1 MKKLNIILLVMC
13 LFSVSLFAQQSV
25 NMPGTDGQEKTQ
37 TVTGDLLFYD
47 AGGDVGPI
55 PTAQQVTGITFIP
68 PIGKMIQIVFD
79 TIDLQGGSKIVLW
92 NGSKSLNSEDDGFG
106 NTEYSLPSGGDA
118 TYAMN
123 MGNTVFTSSA
133 ADGSV
138 TVFFSNVNGTGSGW
152 KATVKLITPTIT
164 PQIPT
169 GDVLMSTTPAIYLI
183 GSTPVNFYDDGGAS
197 GNISQNF
204 EGRVTFAPTN
214 AGKKIKVTFSSLQ
227 LFNTSNTGYNDILKI
242 YNGKNIANDSLI
254 ATLLKNPTPLTLKSS
269 AADGALTV
277 YLKSTTGYPKPGF
290 AAVVEE
296 YTPQNMT
303 LDNVTLNQTPAEVAA
318 GDKKQPVL
326 SINIA
331 TSDNDNPL
339 SVSKLNFNTNG
350 TFANIEK
357 AYLYYLGNDT
367 TGVAHKVGEVN
378 VAADNFD
385 ITLATPQ
392 TLLEG
397 NNYFLLK
404 YDIKTDAAQGASI
417 DAGCTSVVVGGT
429 THTTTAPHPTGSLTV
444 NNTYVSAV
452 GTFSK
457 TIYGDWQFISKK
469 AMFGNHYEAEM
480 GDQVITFLP
489 GIPNSKVQI
498 DFSEFAVYISTN
510 SYPGSVKA
518 KFEIYSGVG
527 TSGTPLWKADV
538 ANQYTGQGSTVRSK
552 SADGAL
558 TIVFNANT
566 SALYYQY
573 TRKGWKATV
582 SLHQS
587 VPMTFSRVDV
597 VQKDTSFVTPGTTKA
612 EIIGLN
618 VVTSGDLTPLTLNSV
633 NVGLKGS
640 ESKVKKVSLYH
651 SDGTVFATDSL
662 VGTLQAPLSANAVIA
677 LAQPF
682 ALSAGNNYFWVT
694 YDIDSSATSGSFMDA
709 LVSEVNVGGTAHT
722 VANGDPA
729 GRREVKNVYLFRG
742 DDVVNVNGKLMF
754 YDNGGPNTNYNP
766 TASGAVTFKP
776 RAGEVIKIV
785 FNYIATKN
793 KDHFIVRN
801 GGVAGEEIADY
812 SGTTLVGD
820 NLPKPIVSTATD
832 GSLTIEFKD
841 PSSTSGKGWEIEVY
855 SIVPRP
861 LAISNITATA
871 VQGSNLLKGAQEQML
886 KIDVSVEGER
896 DTLNISSF
904 DFSAAGSNNIGA
916 DISKVRLY
924 TTGIIDA
931 FAAHN
936 EYAHND
942 TAVLRINGSTAIV
955 KEGVYKFWLVY
966 DASPSATIGN
976 TVTAKLDSV
985 KTGTRWITPSTTATA
1000 SRNIV
1005 GGFSGTYTVG
1015 DGSSDYPT
1023 IKAAIDAMKGG
1034 IDGKVVFNIVNGTY
1048 NQTVV
1053 IPHIPGASPENTIT
1067 IKSESGNPQ
1076 DVTIEYSGY
1085 ALPKFQGK
1093 DLGIFSING
1102 ADYIT
1107 IENIT
1112 VKAGKLGYPAAM
1124 MINNISNHVTVR
1136 NCRIE
1141 APRATGPQPAND
1153 ISLIRIEAKDS
1164 LYRNSDYFTLE
1175 NSTLDGGG
1183 IGVYVYG
1190 TYFIRLPKQ
1199 KGARIVGNTFVNQS
1213 RMCIYITKED
1223 GGVVENNTI
1232 AMTGMPASYEIK
1244 GIDAVM
1250 MGNTII
1256 RGNRLSVDSSV
1267 GKKAYPLYLRQ
1278 AGKEE
1283 MVPGRNKVYNNQII
1297 IDSVGGTEASYGIQC
1312 VDPLKNVDI
1321 VYNSVNIIQGN
1332 NIAHGNIHFA
1342 GNKSNLTEGVLVAN
1356 NLLQNSA
1363 PKGEVYN
1370 LNNTGYLAGI
1380 TFKNN
1385 GYYTPSDTIAGI
1397 GSTEYNFAGWNTVS
1411 GDQNSIVEQAQFVDP
1426 SSSLD
1431 LSDVGSLAA
1440 ASPIGY
1446 VTTDIDGKARNASTP
1461 TIGAYEFVLPTPE
1474 FAAGYP
1480 YITDIKAN
1488 SAKAKIKTLVNGKV
1502 FFLAKLSSEAAPS
1515 VAQVIAADSI
1525 DITKSVEKEITIGN
1539 LNSSSEYKAY
1549 FVIKTTYGSLSGVIV
1564 ISAFSTPNAPT
1575 EVSTFENV
1583 TVATGD
1589 FVDGTAKFS
1598 GFEVKPITD
1607 GQGSNNHKAAKLV
1620 RDSVSVTINNSTE
1633 GLTLT
1638 GFYFKSDTAVSLNA
1652 YKGTV
1657 NVGSRTLSA
1666 TAGKWVFIDLKAF
1679 GKITTVVLKGTGNI
1693 MIDDFSG
1700 VPQPLTSTLPADTI
1714 VNENMSILLGANING
1729 GVVPYT
1735 YSWTN
1740 AHRDTLSSTDKLN
1753 LTAQKTDV
1761 VTLTVTDAWG
1771 NTHKAKIVVTVH
1783 GTAKVAT
1790 FDDLYLPAE
1799 SYWWGDTVPNY
1810 KNTFYSGS
1818 YSFANSMIPHSQT
1831 WGLFGYS
1838 NKTSKSFDPNQFIT
1852 DQFNSVVGHGVNGS
1866 SNYAVVYPSHVM
1878 GHTMVVPTHKPQ
1890 GDSIR
1895 GCYVTNNA
1903 WVKYVSLHGTG
1914 TDSKGK
1920 QDANTPFTTGDWVK
1934 LTAKADNGKSVSFY
1948 LADYRSSNPAD
1959 HYLIESWQW
1968 LDLRSLGVVKNVT
1981 FTMDGTRHNQYGTTI
1996 PTYFCMDDFGGDRPL
2011 TTFADT
2017 VSAEVGKTKMVN
2029 LNTLLPAVDT
2039 KGASIEYAIT
2049 DEADN
2054 TLADISVV
2062 GIRLKITAHKA
2073 GKSNIV
2079 LRRTVKGE
2087 SEFIVLWL
2095 KFENTTTDTDLA
2107 DTESIIISP
2116 NPATDSFSVNRS
2128 GTLEIFTLSGKKVY
2142 SDVGYRSGETVNIT
2156 GYSQGTYVVK
2166 IDGKAMKLIVR

>member
-13 LFSVSLFAQQSV
+13 LVSVGLFAQQSV
-25 NMPGTDGQEKTQ
+25 NMPGTDGQEHTQ
-37 TVTGDLLFYD
+37 AVTSDLLFYD

-55 PTAQQVTGITFIP
+55 PTAQQVTGITFTP

-92 NGSKSLNSEDDGFG
+92 NGAKSLNSEDDGFG
-106 NTEYSLPSGGDA
+106 NIEYSLPSGGDA

-138 TVFFSNVNGTGSGW
+138 TVFFSNTNGTGSGW

-204 EGRVTFAPTN
+204 EGRVTLAPTN

-227 LFNTSNTGYNDILKI
+227 LFNTSNTGYNDILKV

-303 LDNVTLNQTPAEVAA
+303 FDNVTLKQTPAEVVA
-318 GDKKQPVL
+318 GDKEQSVL

-404 YDIKTDAAQGASI
+404 YDIKTDAAQGTSI

-457 TIYGDWQFISKK
+457 TIYGDWQFINKK
-469 AMFGNHYEAEM
+469 TTYNNNYEE
-480 GDQVITFLP
+480 GTSNQVITFLP

-498 DFSEFAVYISTN
+498 DFSEFAIYMSSN
-510 SYPGSVKA
+510 SFGTKA

-527 TSGTPLWKADV
+527 TSGTLLWKAQPS
-538 ANQYTGQGSTVRSK
+538 NKNTGPGTTVRSN

-558 TIVFNANT
+558 TIVFNPNT
-566 SALYYQY
+566 NISSY
-573 TRKGWKATV
+573 TAKGWKAIV

-597 VQKDTSFVTPGTTKA
+597 VQKDTSFVTPGTAKA

-618 VVTSGDLTPLTLNSV
+618 VVTSGELLPLTLNSV
-633 NVGLKGS
+633 NVGLKGC

-651 SDGTVFATDSL
+651 SDGTGFATDSL

-694 YDIDSSATSGSFMDA
+694 YDIDSTATSGSFMDA

-754 YDNGGPNTNYNP
+754 YDNGGPNTNYKS

-785 FNYIATKN
+785 FNYINTYN
-793 KDHFIVRN
+793 SDYFIVRN
-801 GGVAGEEIADY
+801 GGVAGETIAEY
-812 SGTTLVGD
+812 SGTILVGD
-820 NLPKPIVSTATD
+820 NLPKPIVSSAAD

-841 PSSTSGKGWEIEVY
+841 PKGTYNKGWEIEVY

-904 DFSAAGSNNIGA
+904 DFSTVGSTNIGA

-924 TTGIIDA
+924 TTGINDR
-931 FAAHN
+931 FVAHN

-985 KTGTRWITPSTTATA
+985 KTGTRWTTPSTTATA

-1034 IDGKVVFNIVNGTY
+1034 IDGKVVFNIVNGIY
-1048 NQTVV
+1048 DQTVV

-1076 DVTIEYSGY
+1076 DVTIQYDKY
-1085 ALPKFQGK
+1085 VLPKFQGK

-1112 VKAGKLGYPAAM
+1112 VKAGKLGYPAN
-1124 MINNISNHVTVR
+1124 ILVNNISNHVTVR

-1141 APRATGPQPAND
+1141 APRGTSTYKSRAD
-1153 ISLIRIEAKDS
+1153 YLIRVEANDS

-1175 NSTLDGGG
+1175 NSTLDGGNVAVC
-1183 IGVYVYG
+1183 IYG
-1190 TYFIRLPKQ
+1190 TNFVRLPKQ
-1199 KGARIVGNTFVNQS
+1199 KEARIAGNTFVNQS
-1213 RMCIYITKED
+1213 RRCIYMTKED
-1223 GGVVENNTI
+1223 GGIIENNTFTI
-1232 AMTGMPASYEIK
+1232 SGTANISEFLGV
-1244 GIDAVM
+1244 DAVM

-1256 RGNRLSVDSSV
+1256 RGNRFYADSTA
-1267 GKKAYPLYLRQ
+1267 GKTYPLHLRQ

-1283 MVPGRNKVYNNQII
+1283 MVQGRNKVYNNQII
-1297 IDSVGGTEASYGIQC
+1297 IDSVGGTYASYGIEC
-1312 VDPLKNVDI
+1312 NEPLKNVDI
-1321 VYNSVNIIQGN
+1321 VYNSINIRHTNGLS
-1332 NIAHGNIHFA
+1332 HGNIHFA
-1342 GNKSNLTEGVLVAN
+1342 GNKSHLTEGVLFAN

-1370 LNNTGYLAGI
+1370 LNNNGYLAGI

-1385 GYYTPSDTIAGI
+1385 GYYTVSDTIASI

-1431 LSDVGSLAA
+1431 LSDLGSLAA

-1525 DITKSVEKEITIGN
+1525 DINKSVEKEVTIGN

-1589 FVDGTAKFS
+1589 FVDGTAQFS

-1657 NVGSRTLSA
+1657 KVGSRTLSA

-1700 VPQPLTSTLPADTI
+1700 APQPLTFTLPADTI
-1714 VNENMSILLGANING
+1714 VNENMSIMLGADING
-1729 GVVPYT
+1729 GVVPYI

-1761 VTLTVTDAWG
+1761 VTLVVTDAWG
-1771 NTHKAKIVVTVH
+1771 NTHKAKIVVTVR

-1818 YSFANSMIPHSQT
+1818 YSFANSMIPYSQT

-1838 NKTSKSFDPNQFIT
+1838 NKTSKSFDPDQFIT

-1903 WVKYVSLHGTG
+1903 WVKYVSIHGTG

-1920 QDANTPFTTGDWVK
+1920 QDKHTPFTTGDWVK

-2107 DTESIIISP
+2107 DTESIIILP

-2156 GYSQGTYVVK
+2156 GYSQGTYIVK

>member
-13 LFSVSLFAQQSV
+13 LFSVGLFAQHSV

-37 TVTGDLLFYD
+37 AVTSDLLFYD

-68 PIGKMIQIVFD
+68 PTGKMIQIVFD

-106 NTEYSLPSGGDA
+106 NIEYSLPSGGDA

-138 TVFFSNVNGTGSGW
+138 TVFFSNANGTGSGW

-169 GDVLMSTTPAIYLI
+169 GDVLMSSTPAIYLI

-204 EGRVTFAPTN
+204 EGRVTFLPTN

-227 LFNTSNTGYNDILKI
+227 LFNTSTIGRNDILKI
-242 YNGKNIANDSLI
+242 YNGKNTANDSLI

-277 YLKSTTGYPKPGF
+277 YLKSTAGLPKPGF

-303 LDNVTLNQTPAEVAA
+303 FDNVTLKQTPAEVVA
-318 GDKKQPVL
+318 GDKEQSVL

-429 THTTTAPHPTGSLTV
+429 THTITAPHPTGSLTV

-469 AMFGNHYEAEM
+469 TTYNNNYEE
-480 GDQVITFLP
+480 GTSNQVITFLP

-498 DFSEFAVYISTN
+498 DFSEFAIYMSSN
-510 SYPGSVKA
+510 SFGTKA

-527 TSGTPLWKADV
+527 TSGTLLWKAQPS
-538 ANQYTGQGSTVRSK
+538 NKNTGPGTTVRSN

-558 TIVFNANT
+558 TIVFNPNT
-566 SALYYQY
+566 NISSY
-573 TRKGWKATV
+573 TAKGWKAIV

-597 VQKDTSFVTPGTTKA
+597 VQKDTSFVTPGTAKA

-618 VVTSGDLTPLTLNSV
+618 VVTSGELLPLTLNSV
-633 NVGLKGS
+633 NVGLKGC

-651 SDGTVFATDSL
+651 SDGTGFATDSL

-694 YDIDSSATSGSFMDA
+694 YDIDSTATSGSFMDA

-754 YDNGGPNTNYNP
+754 YDNGGPNANYNP
-766 TASGAVTFKP
+766 TSSGAVTFKP

-785 FNYIATKN
+785 FNYINTKYS
-793 KDHFIVRN
+793 DYFIVRN
-801 GGVAGEEIADY
+801 GGVAGEEIAEY
-812 SGTTLVGD
+812 SGTTLEGD
-820 NLPKPIVSTATD
+820 KLPKPIVSTATD

-841 PSSTSGKGWEIEVY
+841 PSGTYNKGWEIEVY

-904 DFSAAGSNNIGA
+904 DFSTVGSTNIGA

-924 TTGIIDA
+924 TTGINDR
-931 FAAHN
+931 FVAHN

-985 KTGTRWITPSTTATA
+985 KTGTRWTTPSTTATA

-1034 IDGKVVFNIVNGTY
+1034 IDGKVVFNIVNGIY
-1048 NQTVV
+1048 DQTVV

-1076 DVTIEYSGY
+1076 DVTIQYDKNV
-1085 ALPKFQGK
+1085 LPKFQGK

-1112 VKAGKLGYPAAM
+1112 VKAGKLGYPAN
-1124 MINNISNHVTVR
+1124 ILVNNISNHVTVR

-1141 APRATGPQPAND
+1141 APRGTSTYKSRAD
-1153 ISLIRIEAKDS
+1153 YLIRVEANDS

-1175 NSTLDGGG
+1175 NSTLDGGNVAVC
-1183 IGVYVYG
+1183 IYG
-1190 TYFIRLPKQ
+1190 TNYVRLPKQ
-1199 KGARIVGNTFVNQS
+1199 KEARIAGNTFVNQS
-1213 RMCIYITKED
+1213 RRCIYMTKED
-1223 GGVVENNTI
+1223 GGIIENNTFTI
-1232 AMTGMPASYEIK
+1232 SGTANISEFLGV
-1244 GIDAVM
+1244 DAVM

-1256 RGNRLSVDSSV
+1256 RGNRFYADSTA
-1267 GKKAYPLYLRQ
+1267 GKTYPLHLRQ

-1283 MVPGRNKVYNNQII
+1283 MVQGRNKVYNNQII
-1297 IDSVGGTEASYGIQC
+1297 IDSVGGTYASYGIEC
-1312 VDPLKNVDI
+1312 NEPLKNVDI
-1321 VYNSVNIIQGN
+1321 VYNSINIRHTNGLS
-1332 NIAHGNIHFA
+1332 HGNIHFA
-1342 GNKSNLTEGVLVAN
+1342 GNKSHLTEGVLVAN

-1370 LNNTGYLAGI
+1370 LNNNGYLAGI

-1385 GYYTPSDTIAGI
+1385 GYYTPSDTIAEI

-1589 FVDGTAKFS
+1589 FVDGTAQFS

-1700 VPQPLTSTLPADTI
+1700 APQPLTFTLPADTI
-1714 VNENMSILLGANING
+1714 VNENMSIILGANING

-1761 VTLTVTDAWG
+1761 VTLVVTDAWG

-1818 YSFANSMIPHSQT
+1818 YSFANSLIPSYQT

-1838 NKTSKSFDPNQFIT
+1838 NKTSKSFDPATFIT

-1866 SNYAVVYPSHVM
+1866 SNYAVVYPSHMM

-1895 GCYVTNNA
+1895 GCYITNNA
-1903 WVKYVSLHGTG
+1903 WVKYVSIHGTG
-1914 TDSKGK
+1914 TNSNGK

-2156 GYSQGTYVVK
+2156 GYSQGTYIVK

>member
-1 MKKLNIILLVMC
+1 
-13 LFSVSLFAQQSV
+13 
-25 NMPGTDGQEKTQ
+25 
-37 TVTGDLLFYD
+37 
-47 AGGDVGPI
+47 
-55 PTAQQVTGITFIP
+55 
-68 PIGKMIQIVFD
+68 
-79 TIDLQGGSKIVLW
+79 
-92 NGSKSLNSEDDGFG
+92 
-106 NTEYSLPSGGDA
+106 
-118 TYAMN
+118 

-138 TVFFSNVNGTGSGW
+138 TVFFSNANGTGSGW

-169 GDVLMSTTPAIYLI
+169 GDVLMSSTPAIYLI

-227 LFNTSNTGYNDILKI
+227 LFNTSTIGRNDILKI
-242 YNGKNIANDSLI
+242 YNGYNAANDSLI

-277 YLKSTTGYPKPGF
+277 YLKSTAGLPKPGF

-303 LDNVTLNQTPAEVAA
+303 FDNVTLKQTPAEVVA
-318 GDKKQPVL
+318 GDKEQSVL

-404 YDIKTDAAQGASI
+404 YDIKTDAAQGASV

-457 TIYGDWQFISKK
+457 TIYGDWQFINKK
-469 AMFGNHYEAEM
+469 TTYNNNYEE
-480 GDQVITFLP
+480 GTSNQVITFLP

-498 DFSEFAVYISTN
+498 DFSEFAIFMSSN
-510 SYPGSVKA
+510 SWGTKA

-527 TSGTPLWKADV
+527 TSGTLLWKAQPS
-538 ANQYTGQGSTVRSK
+538 NKNTGPGTTVRSN

-558 TIVFNANT
+558 TIVFNPNT
-566 SALYYQY
+566 NYSNY
-573 TRKGWKATV
+573 TAKGWKAIV

-587 VPMTFSRVDV
+587 APMTFSRVDV

-618 VVTSGDLTPLTLNSV
+618 VVTSGELLPLTLNSV
-633 NVGLKGS
+633 NVGLKGC

-651 SDGTVFATDSL
+651 SDGTGFATDSL

-694 YDIDSSATSGSFMDA
+694 YDIDSTATSGSFMDA

-754 YDNGGPNTNYNP
+754 YDNGGPNANYNP

-785 FNYIATKN
+785 FNYINTKYS
-793 KDHFIVRN
+793 DYFIVRN
-801 GGVAGEEIADY
+801 GGVAGETIAEY
-812 SGTTLVGD
+812 SGISLDGD
-820 NLPKPIVSTATD
+820 NLPKPIVSSAAD

-841 PSSTSGKGWEIEVY
+841 PSGTYNKGWEIEVY

-904 DFSAAGSNNIGA
+904 DFSTVGSTNIGA

-924 TTGIIDA
+924 TTGINDR
-931 FAAHN
+931 FVAHN

-985 KTGTRWITPSTTATA
+985 KTGTRWTTPSTTATA

-1034 IDGKVVFNIVNGTY
+1034 IDGKVVFNIVNGIY
-1048 NQTVV
+1048 DQTVV

-1076 DVTIEYSGY
+1076 DVTIQYDKY
-1085 ALPKFQGK
+1085 VLPKFQGK

-1112 VKAGKLGYPAAM
+1112 VKAGKLGYPAN
-1124 MINNISNHVTVR
+1124 ILVNNISNHVTVR

-1141 APRATGPQPAND
+1141 APRGTSTYKSRADYLVRVEAN
-1153 ISLIRIEAKDS
+1153 DS

-1175 NSTLDGGG
+1175 NSTLDGGNVAVC
-1183 IGVYVYG
+1183 IYG
-1190 TYFIRLPKQ
+1190 TNFVRLPKQ
-1199 KGARIVGNTFVNQS
+1199 KEARIAGNTFVNQS
-1213 RMCIYITKED
+1213 RRCIYMTKED
-1223 GGVVENNTI
+1223 GGIIENNTFTI
-1232 AMTGMPASYEIK
+1232 SGTANISEFLGV
-1244 GIDAVM
+1244 DAVM

-1256 RGNRLSVDSSV
+1256 RGNRFYADSTA
-1267 GKKAYPLYLRQ
+1267 GKTYPLHLRQ

-1283 MVPGRNKVYNNQII
+1283 MVQGRNKVYNNQII
-1297 IDSVGGTEASYGIQC
+1297 IDSVGGTYASYGIEC
-1312 VDPLKNVDI
+1312 NEPLKNVDI
-1321 VYNSVNIIQGN
+1321 VYNSINIRHTNGLS
-1332 NIAHGNIHFA
+1332 HGNIHFA
-1342 GNKSNLTEGVLVAN
+1342 GNKSHLTEGVLVAN

-1370 LNNTGYLAGI
+1370 LNNNGYLAGI

-1385 GYYTPSDTIAGI
+1385 GYYTPSDTIASI
-1397 GSTEYNFAGWNTVS
+1397 GSTKYNFAGWNTVS

-1525 DITKSVEKEITIGN
+1525 DINKSVEKEVTIGN

-1589 FVDGTAKFS
+1589 FVDGTAQFS

-1652 YKGTV
+1652 YKGTA

-1700 VPQPLTSTLPADTI
+1700 TPQPLTSTLPADTI

-1761 VTLTVTDAWG
+1761 VTLVVTDAWG

-1818 YSFANSMIPHSQT
+1818 YSFANSMIPLSKT

-1838 NKTSKSFDPNQFIT
+1838 NKTSTSFDPDQFIT

-1903 WVKYVSLHGTG
+1903 WVKYVSLHGAG
-1914 TDSKGK
+1914 TNSNGK

-1981 FTMDGTRHNQYGTTI
+1981 FTMDGNRHNQYGTTI

-2049 DEADN
+2049 DGADN

-2079 LRRTVKGE
+2079 LRRTIKGE

-2107 DTESIIISP
+2107 DTESIIILP

-2142 SDVGYRSGETVNIT
+2142 SNIGYRSGETVNIT
-2156 GYSQGTYVVK
+2156 GYSQGTYIVK

>member
-13 LFSVSLFAQQSV
+13 LFSVGLFAQQSV
-25 NMPGTDGQEKTQ
+25 NMPGTDGQEHTQ
-37 TVTGDLLFYD
+37 AVTSDLLFYD

-68 PIGKMIQIVFD
+68 PTGKMIQIVFD

-92 NGSKSLNSEDDGFG
+92 NGAKSLNSEDDGSG
-106 NTEYSLPSGGDA
+106 NIEYSLPSGGDA

-138 TVFFSNVNGTGSGW
+138 TVFFSNTNGTGSGW

-227 LFNTSNTGYNDILKI
+227 LFNTSTIGRNDILKI
-242 YNGKNIANDSLI
+242 YNGYNAANDSLI

-277 YLKSTTGYPKPGF
+277 YLKSTAGLPKPGF

-296 YTPQNMT
+296 YTSQNMT
-303 LDNVTLNQTPAEVAA
+303 FDNVTLKQTPAEVAA

-457 TIYGDWQFISKK
+457 TIYGDWQFINKK
-469 AMFGNHYEAEM
+469 TTYNNNYEE
-480 GDQVITFLP
+480 GTSNQVITFLP

-498 DFSEFAVYISTN
+498 DFSEFAIFMSSN
-510 SYPGSVKA
+510 SWGTKA

-527 TSGTPLWKADV
+527 TSGTLLWKAQPS
-538 ANQYTGQGSTVRSK
+538 NKNTGPGTTVRSN

-558 TIVFNANT
+558 TIVFNPNT
-566 SALYYQY
+566 NYSNY
-573 TRKGWKATV
+573 TAKGWKAIV

-587 VPMTFSRVDV
+587 APMTFSRVDV

-618 VVTSGDLTPLTLNSV
+618 VVTSGELLPLTLNSV
-633 NVGLKGS
+633 NVGLKGC

-651 SDGTVFATDSL
+651 SDGTGFATDSL

-694 YDIDSSATSGSFMDA
+694 YDIDSTATSGSFMDA

-754 YDNGGPNTNYNP
+754 YDNGGPNTNYKS

-785 FNYIATKN
+785 FNYINTDN
-793 KDHFIVRN
+793 GDHFIVRN

-812 SGTTLVGD
+812 SGTILVGD
-820 NLPKPIVSTATD
+820 NLPKPIVSSAAD

-841 PSSTSGKGWEIEVY
+841 PKGTYNKGWEIEVY

-904 DFSAAGSNNIGA
+904 DFSTVGSTNIGA

-924 TTGIIDA
+924 TTGINDR
-931 FAAHN
+931 FVAHD

-985 KTGTRWITPSTTATA
+985 KTGTRWTTPSTTATA

-1034 IDGKVVFNIVNGTY
+1034 IDGKVVFNIVNGIY
-1048 NQTVV
+1048 DQTVV

-1076 DVTIEYSGY
+1076 DVTIQYDKY
-1085 ALPKFQGK
+1085 VLPKFQGK

-1112 VKAGKLGYPAAM
+1112 VKAGKLGYPAN
-1124 MINNISNHVTVR
+1124 ILVNNISNHVTVR

-1141 APRATGPQPAND
+1141 APRGTSTYKSRADYLVRVEAN
-1153 ISLIRIEAKDS
+1153 DS

-1175 NSTLDGGG
+1175 NSTLDGGNVAVC
-1183 IGVYVYG
+1183 IYG
-1190 TYFIRLPKQ
+1190 TNFVRLPKQ
-1199 KGARIVGNTFVNQS
+1199 KEARIAGNTFVNQS
-1213 RMCIYITKED
+1213 RRCIYMTKED
-1223 GGVVENNTI
+1223 GGIIENNTFTI
-1232 AMTGMPASYEIK
+1232 SGTANISEFLGV
-1244 GIDAVM
+1244 DAVM

-1256 RGNRLSVDSSV
+1256 RGNRFYADSTA
-1267 GKKAYPLYLRQ
+1267 GKTYPLHLRQ
-1278 AGKEE
+1278 AGKDE
-1283 MVPGRNKVYNNQII
+1283 MLSGRNKVYNNQII
-1297 IDSVGGTEASYGIQC
+1297 IDSVGGTYASYGIEC
-1312 VDPLKNVDI
+1312 NEPLKNVDI
-1321 VYNSVNIIQGN
+1321 VYNSINIRHTNGLS
-1332 NIAHGNIHFA
+1332 HGNIHFA
-1342 GNKSNLTEGVLVAN
+1342 GYKSHLTEGVLVAN
-1356 NLLQNSA
+1356 NILQNSA

-1370 LNNTGYLAGI
+1370 LNNNGYLAGI

-1385 GYYTPSDTIAGI
+1385 GYYTPSDTIASI
-1397 GSTEYNFAGWNTVS
+1397 GSTKYNFAGWNTVS

-1480 YITDIKAN
+1480 YITDIKAH

-1525 DITKSVEKEITIGN
+1525 DINKSVEKEVTIGN

-1652 YKGTV
+1652 YKGTA

-1700 VPQPLTSTLPADTI
+1700 APQPLTSTLPADTI
-1714 VNENMSILLGANING
+1714 VNENMSIILGANING

-1740 AHRDTLSSTDKLN
+1740 AHRDTLSNTDKLN

-1761 VTLTVTDAWG
+1761 VTLVVTDAWG

-1818 YSFANSMIPHSQT
+1818 YSFANSMIPYSQT

-1838 NKTSKSFDPNQFIT
+1838 NKTSTSFDPDQFIT

-1914 TDSKGK
+1914 TNSNGK

-1981 FTMDGTRHNQYGTTI
+1981 FTMDGNRHNQYGTTI

-2062 GIRLKITAHKA
+2062 GIRLKITAHKV

-2156 GYSQGTYVVK
+2156 GYSQGTYIVK
-2166 IDGKAMKLIVR
+2166 IDGKALKLIVR

>member
-13 LFSVSLFAQQSV
+13 LFSVGLFAQQSV
-25 NMPGTDGQEKTQ
+25 NMPGTDGQEHTQ
-37 TVTGDLLFYD
+37 AVTSDLLFYD

-68 PIGKMIQIVFD
+68 PTGKMIQIVFD

-92 NGSKSLNSEDDGFG
+92 NGAKSLNSEDDGSG
-106 NTEYSLPSGGDA
+106 NIEYSLPSGGDA

-138 TVFFSNVNGTGSGW
+138 TVFFSNTNGTGSGW

-227 LFNTSNTGYNDILKI
+227 LFNTSTIGRNDILKI
-242 YNGKNIANDSLI
+242 YNGYNAANDSLI

-277 YLKSTTGYPKPGF
+277 YLKSTAGLPKPGF

-296 YTPQNMT
+296 YTSQNMT
-303 LDNVTLNQTPAEVAA
+303 FDNVTLKQTPAEVAA

-404 YDIKTDAAQGASI
+404 YDIKTDAAQGTSI

-457 TIYGDWQFISKK
+457 TIYGDWQFINKK
-469 AMFGNHYEAEM
+469 TTYNNNYEE
-480 GDQVITFLP
+480 GTSNQVITFLP

-498 DFSEFAVYISTN
+498 DFSEFAIFMSSN
-510 SYPGSVKA
+510 SWGTKA

-527 TSGTPLWKADV
+527 TSGTLLWKAQPS
-538 ANQYTGQGSTVRSK
+538 NKNTGPGTTVRSN

-558 TIVFNANT
+558 TIVFNPNT
-566 SALYYQY
+566 NISSY
-573 TRKGWKATV
+573 TAKGWKAIV

-597 VQKDTSFVTPGTTKA
+597 VQKDTSFVTPGTAKA

-618 VVTSGDLTPLTLNSV
+618 VVTSGELLPLTLNSV
-633 NVGLKGS
+633 NVGLKGC

-651 SDGTVFATDSL
+651 SDGTGFATDSL

-694 YDIDSSATSGSFMDA
+694 YDIDSTATSGSFMDA

-754 YDNGGPNTNYNP
+754 YDNGGPNTNYKS

-785 FNYIATKN
+785 FNYINTYN
-793 KDHFIVRN
+793 SDYFIVRN
-801 GGVAGEEIADY
+801 GGVAGETIAEY
-812 SGTTLVGD
+812 SGTILVGD
-820 NLPKPIVSTATD
+820 NLPKPIVSSAAD

-841 PSSTSGKGWEIEVY
+841 PKGTYNKGWEIEVY

-904 DFSAAGSNNIGA
+904 DFSTVGSTNIGA

-924 TTGIIDA
+924 TTGINDR
-931 FAAHN
+931 FVAHD

-985 KTGTRWITPSTTATA
+985 KTGTRWTTPSTTATA

-1034 IDGKVVFNIVNGTY
+1034 IDGKVVFNIVNGIY
-1048 NQTVV
+1048 DQTVV

-1076 DVTIEYSGY
+1076 DVTIQYDKY
-1085 ALPKFQGK
+1085 VLPKFQGK

-1112 VKAGKLGYPAAM
+1112 VKAGKLGYPAN
-1124 MINNISNHVTVR
+1124 ILVNNISNHVTVR

-1141 APRATGPQPAND
+1141 APRGTSTYKSRAD
-1153 ISLIRIEAKDS
+1153 YLIRVEANDS

-1175 NSTLDGGG
+1175 NSTLDGGNVAVC
-1183 IGVYVYG
+1183 IYG
-1190 TYFIRLPKQ
+1190 TNFVRLPKQ
-1199 KGARIVGNTFVNQS
+1199 KEARIAGNTFVNQS
-1213 RMCIYITKED
+1213 RRCIYMTKED
-1223 GGVVENNTI
+1223 GGIIENNTFTI
-1232 AMTGMPASYEIK
+1232 SGTANISEFLGV
-1244 GIDAVM
+1244 DAVM

-1256 RGNRLSVDSSV
+1256 RGNRFYADSTA
-1267 GKKAYPLYLRQ
+1267 GKTYPLHLRQ

-1283 MVPGRNKVYNNQII
+1283 MVQGRNKVYNNQII
-1297 IDSVGGTEASYGIQC
+1297 IDSVGGTYASYGIEC
-1312 VDPLKNVDI
+1312 NEPLKNVDI
-1321 VYNSVNIIQGN
+1321 VYNSINIRHTNGLS
-1332 NIAHGNIHFA
+1332 HGNIHFA
-1342 GNKSNLTEGVLVAN
+1342 GYKSHLTEGVLVAN
-1356 NLLQNSA
+1356 NILQNSA

-1370 LNNTGYLAGI
+1370 LNNNGYLAGI

-1385 GYYTPSDTIAGI
+1385 GYYTPSDTIASI
-1397 GSTEYNFAGWNTVS
+1397 GSTKYNFAGWNTVS

-1480 YITDIKAN
+1480 YITDIKAH

-1525 DITKSVEKEITIGN
+1525 DINKSVEKEVTIGN

-1652 YKGTV
+1652 YKGTA

-1700 VPQPLTSTLPADTI
+1700 APQPLTSTLPADTI
-1714 VNENMSILLGANING
+1714 VNENMSIILGANING

-1740 AHRDTLSSTDKLN
+1740 AHRDTLSNTDKLN

-1761 VTLTVTDAWG
+1761 VTLVVTDAWG

-1818 YSFANSMIPHSQT
+1818 YSFANSMIPYSQT

-1838 NKTSKSFDPNQFIT
+1838 NKTSTSFDPDQFIT

-1914 TDSKGK
+1914 TNSNGK

-1981 FTMDGTRHNQYGTTI
+1981 FTMDGNRHNQYGTTI

-2062 GIRLKITAHKA
+2062 GIRLKITAHKV

-2156 GYSQGTYVVK
+2156 GYSQGTYIVK
-2166 IDGKAMKLIVR
+2166 IDGKALKLIVR

>member
-13 LFSVSLFAQQSV
+13 LVSVGLFAQQSV
-25 NMPGTDGQEKTQ
+25 NMPGTDGQEHTQ
-37 TVTGDLLFYD
+37 AVTSDLLFYD

-55 PTAQQVTGITFIP
+55 PTAQQVTGITFTP

-92 NGSKSLNSEDDGFG
+92 NGAKSLNSEDDGFG
-106 NTEYSLPSGGDA
+106 NIEYSLPSGGDA

-138 TVFFSNVNGTGSGW
+138 TVFFSNTNGTGSGW

-227 LFNTSNTGYNDILKI
+227 LFNTSNTGYNDILKV

-303 LDNVTLNQTPAEVAA
+303 FDNVTLKQTPAEVVA
-318 GDKKQPVL
+318 GDKEQSVL

-404 YDIKTDAAQGASI
+404 YDIKTDAAQGTSI

-457 TIYGDWQFISKK
+457 TIYGDWQFINKK
-469 AMFGNHYEAEM
+469 TTYNNNYEE
-480 GDQVITFLP
+480 GTSNQVITFLP

-498 DFSEFAVYISTN
+498 DFSEFAIYMSSN
-510 SYPGSVKA
+510 SFGTKA

-527 TSGTPLWKADV
+527 TSGTLLWKAQPS
-538 ANQYTGQGSTVRSK
+538 NKNTGPGTTVRSN

-558 TIVFNANT
+558 TIVFNPNT
-566 SALYYQY
+566 NISSY
-573 TRKGWKATV
+573 TAKGWKAIV

-597 VQKDTSFVTPGTTKA
+597 VQKDTSFVTPGTAKA

-618 VVTSGDLTPLTLNSV
+618 VVTSGELLPLTLNSV
-633 NVGLKGS
+633 NVGLKGC

-651 SDGTVFATDSL
+651 SDGTGFATDSL

-694 YDIDSSATSGSFMDA
+694 YDIDSTATSGSFMDA

-754 YDNGGPNTNYNP
+754 YDNGGPNTNYKS

-785 FNYIATKN
+785 FNYINTYN
-793 KDHFIVRN
+793 SDYFIVRN
-801 GGVAGEEIADY
+801 GGVAGETIAEY
-812 SGTTLVGD
+812 SGTILVGD
-820 NLPKPIVSTATD
+820 NLPKPIVSSAAD

-841 PSSTSGKGWEIEVY
+841 PKGTYNKGWEIEVY

-904 DFSAAGSNNIGA
+904 DFSTVGSTNIGA

-924 TTGIIDA
+924 TTGINDR
-931 FAAHN
+931 FVAHN

-985 KTGTRWITPSTTATA
+985 KTGTRWTTPSTTATA

-1034 IDGKVVFNIVNGTY
+1034 IDGKVVFNIVNGIY
-1048 NQTVV
+1048 DQTVV

-1076 DVTIEYSGY
+1076 DVTIQYDKY
-1085 ALPKFQGK
+1085 VLPKFQGK

-1112 VKAGKLGYPAAM
+1112 VKAGKLGYPAN
-1124 MINNISNHVTVR
+1124 ILVNNISNHVTVR

-1141 APRATGPQPAND
+1141 APRGTSTYKSRAD
-1153 ISLIRIEAKDS
+1153 YLIRVEANDS

-1175 NSTLDGGG
+1175 NSTLDGGNVAVC
-1183 IGVYVYG
+1183 IYG
-1190 TYFIRLPKQ
+1190 TNFVRLPKQ
-1199 KGARIVGNTFVNQS
+1199 KEARIAGNTFVNQS
-1213 RMCIYITKED
+1213 RRCIYMTKED
-1223 GGVVENNTI
+1223 GGIIENNTFTI
-1232 AMTGMPASYEIK
+1232 SGTANISEFLGV
-1244 GIDAVM
+1244 DAVM

-1256 RGNRLSVDSSV
+1256 RGNRFYADSTA
-1267 GKKAYPLYLRQ
+1267 GKTYPLHLRQ

-1283 MVPGRNKVYNNQII
+1283 MVQGRNKVYNNQII
-1297 IDSVGGTEASYGIQC
+1297 IDSVGGTYASYGIEC
-1312 VDPLKNVDI
+1312 NEPLKNVDI
-1321 VYNSVNIIQGN
+1321 VYNSINIRHTNGLS
-1332 NIAHGNIHFA
+1332 HGNIHFA
-1342 GNKSNLTEGVLVAN
+1342 GNKSHLTEGVLFAN

-1370 LNNTGYLAGI
+1370 LNNNGYLAGI

-1385 GYYTPSDTIAGI
+1385 GYYTVSDTIASI

-1431 LSDVGSLAA
+1431 LSDLGSLAA

-1525 DITKSVEKEITIGN
+1525 DINKSVEKEVTIGN

-1589 FVDGTAKFS
+1589 FVDGTAQFS

-1657 NVGSRTLSA
+1657 KVGSRTLSA

-1700 VPQPLTSTLPADTI
+1700 APQPLTFTLPADTI
-1714 VNENMSILLGANING
+1714 VNENMSIMLGADING
-1729 GVVPYT
+1729 GVVPYI

-1761 VTLTVTDAWG
+1761 VTLVVTDAWG
-1771 NTHKAKIVVTVH
+1771 NTHKAKIVVTVR

-1818 YSFANSMIPHSQT
+1818 YSFANSMIPYSQT

-1838 NKTSKSFDPNQFIT
+1838 NKTSKSFDPDQFIT

-1903 WVKYVSLHGTG
+1903 WVKYVSIHGTG

-1920 QDANTPFTTGDWVK
+1920 QDKHTPFTTGDWVK

-2107 DTESIIISP
+2107 DTESIIILP

-2156 GYSQGTYVVK
+2156 GYSQGTYIVK

>member
-13 LFSVSLFAQQSV
+13 LFSVRLFAQQSV

-37 TVTGDLLFYD
+37 AVTSDLLFYD

-68 PIGKMIQIVFD
+68 PTGKMIQIVFD

-92 NGSKSLNSEDDGFG
+92 NGAKSLNSEDDGFG

-138 TVFFSNVNGTGSGW
+138 TVFFSNANGTGSGW

-227 LFNTSNTGYNDILKI
+227 LFNTSTIGRNDVLKI
-242 YNGKNIANDSLI
+242 YNGYNAANDSLI

-277 YLKSTTGYPKPGF
+277 YLKSTAGLPKPGF

-303 LDNVTLNQTPAEVAA
+303 FDNVTLKQTPAEVVA
-318 GDKKQPVL
+318 GDKEQSVL

-357 AYLYYLGNDT
+357 AYLYYRGNDT

-469 AMFGNHYEAEM
+469 TTYNNNYEE
-480 GDQVITFLP
+480 GTSNQVITFLP

-498 DFSEFAVYISTN
+498 DFSEFAIYMSSN
-510 SYPGSVKA
+510 SFGTKA

-527 TSGTPLWKADV
+527 TSGTLLWKAQPS
-538 ANQYTGQGSTVRSK
+538 NKNTGPGTTVRSN
-552 SADGAL
+552 SADGAM
-558 TIVFNANT
+558 TIVFNPNT
-566 SALYYQY
+566 NYSTY
-573 TRKGWKATV
+573 TAKGWKATV

-618 VVTSGDLTPLTLNSV
+618 VVTSGELLPLTLNSV
-633 NVGLKGS
+633 NVGLKGC

-651 SDGTVFATDSL
+651 SDGTGFATDSL

-694 YDIDSSATSGSFMDA
+694 YDIDSTATSGSFMDA

-754 YDNGGPNTNYNP
+754 YDNGGPNANYNP

-785 FNYIATKN
+785 FNYINTKYS
-793 KDHFIVRN
+793 DYFIVRN
-801 GGVAGEEIADY
+801 GGVAGETIAEY
-812 SGTTLVGD
+812 SGISLDGD
-820 NLPKPIVSTATD
+820 NLPKPIVSSAAD

-841 PSSTSGKGWEIEVY
+841 PSGTYNKGWEIEVY

-904 DFSAAGSNNIGA
+904 DFSTVGSTNIGA

-924 TTGIIDA
+924 TTGINDR
-931 FAAHN
+931 FVAHN

-985 KTGTRWITPSTTATA
+985 KTGTRWTTPSTTATA

-1023 IKAAIDAMKGG
+1023 IKAAIDAMKNG
-1034 IDGKVVFNIVNGTY
+1034 IDGKVVFKIVNGIY
-1048 NQTVV
+1048 DQTVV

-1076 DVTIEYSGY
+1076 DVTIQYDKY
-1085 ALPKFQGK
+1085 VLPKFQGK

-1112 VKAGKLGYPAAM
+1112 VKAGKLGYPAN
-1124 MINNISNHVTVR
+1124 ILVNNISNHVTVR

-1141 APRATGPQPAND
+1141 APRGTSTYKSRADYLVRVEAN
-1153 ISLIRIEAKDS
+1153 DS

-1175 NSTLDGGG
+1175 NSTLDGGNVAVC
-1183 IGVYVYG
+1183 IYG
-1190 TYFIRLPKQ
+1190 TNFVRLPKQ
-1199 KGARIVGNTFVNQS
+1199 KEARIAGNTFVNQS
-1213 RMCIYITKED
+1213 RRCIYMTKED
-1223 GGVVENNTI
+1223 GGIIENNTFTI
-1232 AMTGMPASYEIK
+1232 SGTANISEFLGV
-1244 GIDAVM
+1244 DAVM

-1256 RGNRLSVDSSV
+1256 RGNRFYADSTA
-1267 GKKAYPLYLRQ
+1267 GKTYPLHLRQ
-1278 AGKEE
+1278 AGKDE

-1297 IDSVGGTEASYGIQC
+1297 IDSVGGTYASYGIEC
-1312 VDPLKNVDI
+1312 NEPLKNVDI
-1321 VYNSVNIIQGN
+1321 VYNSINIRHTNGLS
-1332 NIAHGNIHFA
+1332 HGNIHFA
-1342 GNKSNLTEGVLVAN
+1342 GNKSHLTEGVLVAN

-1385 GYYTPSDTIAGI
+1385 GYYTPSDTIAEI

-1431 LSDVGSLAA
+1431 LSDLGSLAA

-1525 DITKSVEKEITIGN
+1525 DINKSVEKEVTIGN

-1589 FVDGTAKFS
+1589 FVDGTAQFS

-1700 VPQPLTSTLPADTI
+1700 APQPLTSTLPADTI
-1714 VNENMSILLGANING
+1714 VNENMSVLLDADING

-1761 VTLTVTDAWG
+1761 VTLVVTDAWG

-1818 YSFANSMIPHSQT
+1818 YSFANSMIPYSQT

-1838 NKTSKSFDPNQFIT
+1838 NKTSTSFDMSTLIT

-1895 GCYVTNNA
+1895 GCYITNNA
-1903 WVKYVSLHGTG
+1903 WVKYVSIHGTG
-1914 TDSKGK
+1914 TNSNGK

-2079 LRRTVKGE
+2079 LRRTIKGE

>member
-13 LFSVSLFAQQSV
+13 LFSVGLFAQQSV
-25 NMPGTDGQEKTQ
+25 NMPGTDGQEHTQ
-37 TVTGDLLFYD
+37 AVTSDLLFYD

-68 PIGKMIQIVFD
+68 PTGKMIQIVFD

-92 NGSKSLNSEDDGFG
+92 NGAKSLNSEDDGSG
-106 NTEYSLPSGGDA
+106 NIEYSLPSGGDA

-138 TVFFSNVNGTGSGW
+138 TVFFSNANGTGSGW

-227 LFNTSNTGYNDILKI
+227 LFNTSTIGRNDILKI
-242 YNGKNIANDSLI
+242 YNGYNAANDSLI

-277 YLKSTTGYPKPGF
+277 YLKSTAGLPKPGF

-303 LDNVTLNQTPAEVAA
+303 FDNVTLKQTPAEVVA
-318 GDKKQPVL
+318 GDKEQSVL

-457 TIYGDWQFISKK
+457 TIYGDWQFINKK
-469 AMFGNHYEAEM
+469 TTYNNNYEEGM
-480 GDQVITFLP
+480 SNQVITFLP

-498 DFSEFAVYISTN
+498 DFSEFAIYMSSN
-510 SYPGSVKA
+510 SFGTKA

-527 TSGTPLWKADV
+527 TSGTLLWKAQPS
-538 ANQYTGQGSTVRSK
+538 NKNTGPGTTVRSN

-558 TIVFNANT
+558 TIVFNPNT
-566 SALYYQY
+566 NISSY
-573 TRKGWKATV
+573 TAKGWKAIV

-597 VQKDTSFVTPGTTKA
+597 VQKDTSFVTPGTAKA

-618 VVTSGDLTPLTLNSV
+618 VVTSGELLPLTLNSV
-633 NVGLKGS
+633 NVGLKGC

-651 SDGTVFATDSL
+651 SDGTGFANDSL

-677 LAQPF
+677 LAHPF
-682 ALSAGNNYFWVT
+682 TLSAGDNYFWVT
-694 YDIDSSATSGSFMDA
+694 YDIDSTATSGSFMDA

-754 YDNGGPNTNYNP
+754 YDNGGPNTNYKS

-785 FNYIATKN
+785 FNYINTYN
-793 KDHFIVRN
+793 SDYFIVRN
-801 GGVAGEEIADY
+801 GGQTGEEIAEY
-812 SGTTLVGD
+812 SGTILVGD
-820 NLPKPIVSTATD
+820 NLPKPIVSSAAD

-841 PSSTSGKGWEIEVY
+841 PKGTYNKGWEIEVY

-861 LAISNITATA
+861 LAISNIMATA

-924 TTGIIDA
+924 TTGINDR
-931 FAAHN
+931 FVAHN

-955 KEGVYKFWLVY
+955 KEGIYKFWLVY
-966 DASPSATIGN
+966 DASPSATVGN
-976 TVTAKLDSV
+976 AVTAKLDSV
-985 KTGTRWITPSTTATA
+985 KTGTQWITPSTTATA

-1034 IDGKVVFNIVNGTY
+1034 IDGKVVFKIVNGIY
-1048 NQTVV
+1048 DQTVV

-1076 DVTIEYSGY
+1076 DVTIQYDKY
-1085 ALPKFQGK
+1085 VLPKFQGK

-1112 VKAGKLGYPAAM
+1112 VKAGKLGYPAN
-1124 MINNISNHVTVR
+1124 ILVNNISNHVTVR

-1141 APRATGPQPAND
+1141 APRGTSTYKSRADYLVRVEAN
-1153 ISLIRIEAKDS
+1153 DS

-1175 NSTLDGGG
+1175 NSTLDGGNVAVC
-1183 IGVYVYG
+1183 IYG
-1190 TYFIRLPKQ
+1190 TNFVRLPKQ
-1199 KGARIVGNTFVNQS
+1199 KEARIAGNTFVNQS
-1213 RMCIYITKED
+1213 RRCIYMTKED
-1223 GGVVENNTI
+1223 GGIIENNTFTI
-1232 AMTGMPASYEIK
+1232 SGTANISEFLGV
-1244 GIDAVM
+1244 DAVM

-1256 RGNRLSVDSSV
+1256 RGNRFYADSTA
-1267 GKKAYPLYLRQ
+1267 GKTYPLHLRQ
-1278 AGKEE
+1278 AGKDE

-1297 IDSVGGTEASYGIQC
+1297 IDSVGGTYASYGIQC
-1312 VDPLKNVDI
+1312 NEPLKNVDI
-1321 VYNSVNIIQGN
+1321 VYNSINIRHTNGLS
-1332 NIAHGNIHFA
+1332 HGNIHFA
-1342 GNKSNLTEGVLVAN
+1342 GNKSHLTEGVLVAN

-1370 LNNTGYLAGI
+1370 LNNTDYLAGI

-1385 GYYTPSDTIAGI
+1385 GYYTPSDTIAEI

-1431 LSDVGSLAA
+1431 LSDLGSLAA

-1525 DITKSVEKEITIGN
+1525 DINKSVEKEVTIGN

-1589 FVDGTAKFS
+1589 FVDGTAQFS

-1657 NVGSRTLSA
+1657 KVGSRTLSA

-1714 VNENMSILLGANING
+1714 VNENISIILDADING

-1761 VTLTVTDAWG
+1761 VTLVVTDAWG

-1818 YSFANSMIPHSQT
+1818 YSFANSMIPYSKT

-1838 NKTSKSFDPNQFIT
+1838 NKTSTSFDPDQFIT

-1903 WVKYVSLHGTG
+1903 WVKYVSLHGAG
-1914 TDSKGK
+1914 TNSNGK

-1981 FTMDGTRHNQYGTTI
+1981 FTMDGNRHNQYGTTI

-2049 DEADN
+2049 DGADN

-2079 LRRTVKGE
+2079 LRRTIKGE

-2156 GYSQGTYVVK
+2156 GYSQGTYIVK

>member
-13 LFSVSLFAQQSV
+13 LFSVGLFAQHSV

-37 TVTGDLLFYD
+37 AVTSDLLFYD

-68 PIGKMIQIVFD
+68 PTGKMIQIVFD

-106 NTEYSLPSGGDA
+106 NIEYSLPSGGDA

-138 TVFFSNVNGTGSGW
+138 TVFFSNANGTGSGW

-169 GDVLMSTTPAIYLI
+169 GDVLMSSTPAIYLI

-204 EGRVTFAPTN
+204 EGRVTFLPTN

-227 LFNTSNTGYNDILKI
+227 LFNTSTIGRNDILKI
-242 YNGKNIANDSLI
+242 YNGKNTANDSLI

-277 YLKSTTGYPKPGF
+277 YLKSTAGLPKPGF

-303 LDNVTLNQTPAEVAA
+303 FDNVTLKQTPAEVVA
-318 GDKKQPVL
+318 GDKEQSVL

-429 THTTTAPHPTGSLTV
+429 THTITAPHPTGSLTV

-457 TIYGDWQFISKK
+457 TIYGDWQFINKK
-469 AMFGNHYEAEM
+469 TTYNNNYEE
-480 GDQVITFLP
+480 GTSNQVITFLP

-498 DFSEFAVYISTN
+498 DFSEFAIFMSSN
-510 SYPGSVKA
+510 SWGTKA

-527 TSGTPLWKADV
+527 TSGTLLWKAQPS
-538 ANQYTGQGSTVRSK
+538 NKNTGPGTTVRSN

-558 TIVFNANT
+558 TIVFNPNT
-566 SALYYQY
+566 NYSNY
-573 TRKGWKATV
+573 TAKGWKAIV

-587 VPMTFSRVDV
+587 APMTFSRVDV

-618 VVTSGDLTPLTLNSV
+618 VVTSGELLPLTLNSV
-633 NVGLKGS
+633 NVGLKGC

-651 SDGTVFATDSL
+651 SDGTGFATDSL

-694 YDIDSSATSGSFMDA
+694 YDIDSTATSGSFMDA

-754 YDNGGPNTNYNP
+754 YDNGGPNTNYKS

-785 FNYIATKN
+785 FNYINTDN
-793 KDHFIVRN
+793 GDHFIVRN

-812 SGTTLVGD
+812 SGTILVGD
-820 NLPKPIVSTATD
+820 NLPKPIVSSAAD

-841 PSSTSGKGWEIEVY
+841 PKGTYNKGWEIEVY

-904 DFSAAGSNNIGA
+904 DFSTVGSTNIGA

-924 TTGIIDA
+924 TTGINDR
-931 FAAHN
+931 FVAHD

-985 KTGTRWITPSTTATA
+985 KTGTRWTTPSTTATA

-1034 IDGKVVFNIVNGTY
+1034 IDGKVVFNIVNGIY
-1048 NQTVV
+1048 DQTVV

-1076 DVTIEYSGY
+1076 DVTIQYDKY
-1085 ALPKFQGK
+1085 VLPKFQGK

-1112 VKAGKLGYPAAM
+1112 VKAGKLGYPAN
-1124 MINNISNHVTVR
+1124 ILVNNISNHVTVR

-1141 APRATGPQPAND
+1141 APRGTSTYKSRADYLVRVEAN
-1153 ISLIRIEAKDS
+1153 DS

-1175 NSTLDGGG
+1175 NSTLDGGNVAVC
-1183 IGVYVYG
+1183 IYG
-1190 TYFIRLPKQ
+1190 TNFVRLPKQ
-1199 KGARIVGNTFVNQS
+1199 KEARIAGNTFVNQS
-1213 RMCIYITKED
+1213 RRCIYMTKED
-1223 GGVVENNTI
+1223 GGIIENNTFTI
-1232 AMTGMPASYEIK
+1232 SGTANISEFLGV
-1244 GIDAVM
+1244 DAVM

-1256 RGNRLSVDSSV
+1256 RGNRFYADSTA
-1267 GKKAYPLYLRQ
+1267 GKTYPLHLRQ
-1278 AGKEE
+1278 AGKDE
-1283 MVPGRNKVYNNQII
+1283 MLSGRNKVYNNQII
-1297 IDSVGGTEASYGIQC
+1297 IDSVGGTYASYGIEC
-1312 VDPLKNVDI
+1312 NEPLKNVDI
-1321 VYNSVNIIQGN
+1321 VYNSINIRHTNGLS
-1332 NIAHGNIHFA
+1332 HGNIHFA
-1342 GNKSNLTEGVLVAN
+1342 GYKSHLTEGVLVAN
-1356 NLLQNSA
+1356 NILQNSA

-1370 LNNTGYLAGI
+1370 LNNNGYLAGI

-1385 GYYTPSDTIAGI
+1385 GYYTPSDTIASI
-1397 GSTEYNFAGWNTVS
+1397 GSTKYNFAGWNTVS

-1431 LSDVGSLAA
+1431 LSDLGSLAA

-1480 YITDIKAN
+1480 YITDIKAH

-1525 DITKSVEKEITIGN
+1525 DINKSVEKEVTIGN

-1657 NVGSRTLSA
+1657 KVGSRTLSA

-1700 VPQPLTSTLPADTI
+1700 APQPLTSTLPADTI
-1714 VNENMSILLGANING
+1714 VNENMSIILGADING

-1761 VTLTVTDAWG
+1761 VTLVVTDAWG
-1771 NTHKAKIVVTVH
+1771 NTHKAKIVVTVR

-1818 YSFANSMIPHSQT
+1818 YSFANSMIPYSQT

-1903 WVKYVSLHGTG
+1903 WVKYVSIHGTG

-1920 QDANTPFTTGDWVK
+1920 QDKYTPFTTGDWVK

-2054 TLADISVV
+2054 TIADISVV

-2142 SDVGYRSGETVNIT
+2142 SNIGYRSGETVNIT
-2156 GYSQGTYVVK
+2156 GYSQGTYIVK

>member
-13 LFSVSLFAQQSV
+13 LFSVGLFAQQSV

-37 TVTGDLLFYD
+37 AVTSDLLFYD

-68 PIGKMIQIVFD
+68 PTGKMIQIVFD

-92 NGSKSLNSEDDGFG
+92 NGAKSLNSEDDGFG

-138 TVFFSNVNGTGSGW
+138 TVFFSNTNGTGSGW

-197 GNISQNF
+197 GNISRDF
-204 EGRVTFAPTN
+204 EGRVTFTPTN

-227 LFNTSNTGYNDILKI
+227 LFNTSTIGRNDILKI
-242 YNGKNIANDSLI
+242 YNGKNIANDSII

-290 AAVVEE
+290 VAVVEE

-303 LDNVTLNQTPAEVAA
+303 FDNVTLKQTPAEVVA

-378 VAADNFD
+378 VAADDFE
-385 ITLATPQ
+385 ITLTTPQ

-469 AMFGNHYEAEM
+469 TTYNNNYEE
-480 GDQVITFLP
+480 GTSNQVITFLP

-498 DFSEFAVYISTN
+498 DFSEFAIYMSSN
-510 SYPGSVKA
+510 SFGTKA

-527 TSGTPLWKADV
+527 TSGTLLWKAQPS
-538 ANQYTGQGSTVRSK
+538 NKNTGPGTTVRSN

-558 TIVFNANT
+558 TIVFNPNT
-566 SALYYQY
+566 NYSTY
-573 TRKGWKATV
+573 TAKGWKATV

-618 VVTSGDLTPLTLNSV
+618 VVTSGELLPLTLNSV
-633 NVGLKGS
+633 NVGLKGC

-651 SDGTVFATDSL
+651 SDGTGFATDSL

-694 YDIDSSATSGSFMDA
+694 YDIDSTATSGSFMDA

-754 YDNGGPNTNYNP
+754 YDNGGPNTNYKS

-785 FNYIATKN
+785 FNYINTYN
-793 KDHFIVRN
+793 SDYFIVRN
-801 GGVAGEEIADY
+801 GGVAGEEIAEY
-812 SGTTLVGD
+812 SGTTLEGD
-820 NLPKPIVSTATD
+820 KLPKPIVSTATD

-841 PSSTSGKGWEIEVY
+841 PKGTYNKGWEIEVY

-861 LAISNITATA
+861 LAISNITTTA

-904 DFSAAGSNNIGA
+904 DFSTVGSTNIGA

-924 TTGIIDA
+924 TTGINDR
-931 FAAHN
+931 FVAHN

-985 KTGTRWITPSTTATA
+985 KTGTRWTTPSTTATA

-1034 IDGKVVFNIVNGTY
+1034 IDGKVVFKIVNGIY
-1048 NQTVV
+1048 DQTVV

-1076 DVTIEYSGY
+1076 DVTIQYDKY
-1085 ALPKFQGK
+1085 VLPKFQGK

-1112 VKAGKLGYPAAM
+1112 VKAGKLGYPAN
-1124 MINNISNHVTVR
+1124 ILVNNISNHVTVR

-1141 APRATGPQPAND
+1141 APRGTSTYKSRADYLVRVEAN
-1153 ISLIRIEAKDS
+1153 DS

-1175 NSTLDGGG
+1175 NSTLDGGNVAVC
-1183 IGVYVYG
+1183 IYG
-1190 TYFIRLPKQ
+1190 TNYVRLPKQ
-1199 KGARIVGNTFVNQS
+1199 KEARIAGNTFVNQS
-1213 RMCIYITKED
+1213 RRCIYMTKED
-1223 GGVVENNTI
+1223 GGIIENNTFTI
-1232 AMTGMPASYEIK
+1232 SGTANISEFLGV
-1244 GIDAVM
+1244 DAVM

-1256 RGNRLSVDSSV
+1256 RGNRFYADSTA
-1267 GKKAYPLYLRQ
+1267 GKTYPLHLRQ

-1283 MVPGRNKVYNNQII
+1283 MVQGRNKVYNNQII
-1297 IDSVGGTEASYGIQC
+1297 IDSVGGTYASYGIEC
-1312 VDPLKNVDI
+1312 NEPLKNVDI
-1321 VYNSVNIIQGN
+1321 VYNSINIRHTNGLS
-1332 NIAHGNIHFA
+1332 HGNIHFA
-1342 GNKSNLTEGVLVAN
+1342 GNKSHLTEGVLVAN

-1370 LNNTGYLAGI
+1370 LNNNGYLAGI

-1385 GYYTPSDTIAGI
+1385 GYYTPSDTIASI
-1397 GSTEYNFAGWNTVS
+1397 GSTKYNFAGWNTVS

-1525 DITKSVEKEITIGN
+1525 DITKSVEKEVTIGN

-1589 FVDGTAKFS
+1589 FVDGTALFS

-1657 NVGSRTLSA
+1657 RVGSRTLSA

-1700 VPQPLTSTLPADTI
+1700 APQPLTSTLPADTI
-1714 VNENMSILLGANING
+1714 VNENMSIILGANING

-1761 VTLTVTDAWG
+1761 VTLVVTDAWG

-1810 KNTFYSGS
+1810 KNIFYSGS

-1838 NKTSKSFDPNQFIT
+1838 NKTSTSFDMSTLIT

-1866 SNYAVVYPSHVM
+1866 SNYAVVYPSHAM
-1878 GHTMVVPTHKPQ
+1878 GHTMVIPTHKPQ

-1903 WVKYVSLHGTG
+1903 WVKYVSLHGAG
-1914 TDSKGK
+1914 TNSNGK

-2029 LNTLLPAVDT
+2029 LNTLLSAVDT

-2079 LRRTVKGE
+2079 LRRTIKGE

-2156 GYSQGTYVVK
+2156 GYSQGTYIVK

>member
-13 LFSVSLFAQQSV
+13 LFSVGLFAQHSV

-37 TVTGDLLFYD
+37 AVTSDLLFYD

-68 PIGKMIQIVFD
+68 PTGKMIQIVFD

-106 NTEYSLPSGGDA
+106 NIEYSLPSGGDA

-138 TVFFSNVNGTGSGW
+138 TVFFSNANGTGSGW

-169 GDVLMSTTPAIYLI
+169 GDVLMSSTPAIYLI

-204 EGRVTFAPTN
+204 EGRVTFLPTN

-227 LFNTSNTGYNDILKI
+227 LFNTSTIGRNDILKI
-242 YNGKNIANDSLI
+242 YNGKNTANDSLI

-277 YLKSTTGYPKPGF
+277 YLKSTAGLPKPGF

-303 LDNVTLNQTPAEVAA
+303 FDNVTLKQTPAEVVA
-318 GDKKQPVL
+318 GDKEQSVL

-404 YDIKTDAAQGASI
+404 YDIKTGAAQGASV

-457 TIYGDWQFISKK
+457 TIYGDWQFINKK
-469 AMFGNHYEAEM
+469 TTYNNNYEE
-480 GDQVITFLP
+480 GTSNQVITFLP

-498 DFSEFAVYISTN
+498 DFSEFAIYMSSN
-510 SYPGSVKA
+510 SFGTKA

-527 TSGTPLWKADV
+527 TSGTLLWKAQPS
-538 ANQYTGQGSTVRSK
+538 NKNTGPGTTVRSN

-558 TIVFNANT
+558 TIVFNPNT
-566 SALYYQY
+566 NYSTY
-573 TRKGWKATV
+573 TAKGWKAIV

-587 VPMTFSRVDV
+587 APMTFSRVDV
-597 VQKDTSFVTPGTTKA
+597 IQKDTSFVTPGTTKA

-618 VVTSGDLTPLTLNSV
+618 VVTSGELLPLTLDSV
-633 NVGLKGS
+633 NVGLKGC

-651 SDGTVFATDSL
+651 SDGNSFATDSL

-677 LAQPF
+677 LAHPF
-682 ALSAGNNYFWVT
+682 TLSAGNNYFWVT
-694 YDIDSSATSGSFMDA
+694 YDIDSSATSGSSMDA

-754 YDNGGPNTNYNP
+754 YDNGGPNTNYKS

-785 FNYIATKN
+785 FNYINTDN
-793 KDHFIVRN
+793 SDHFIVRN

-812 SGTTLVGD
+812 SGTILVGD
-820 NLPKPIVSTATD
+820 NLPKPIVSSAAD

-841 PSSTSGKGWEIEVY
+841 PKGTYRKGWEIEVY

-861 LAISNITATA
+861 LAISNITTTA
-871 VQGSNLLKGAQEQML
+871 VQGSSILKGAQEQML

-904 DFSAAGSNNIGA
+904 DFSTVGSTNIGA

-924 TTGIIDA
+924 TTGINDR
-931 FAAHN
+931 FVAHD

-942 TAVLRINGSTAIV
+942 TAILRINGSTAIV

-966 DASPSATIGN
+966 DASPSATVGN
-976 TVTAKLDSV
+976 AVTAKLDSV
-985 KTGTRWITPSTTATA
+985 KTGTQWITPSTTATA

-1034 IDGKVVFNIVNGTY
+1034 IDGKVVFKIVNGIY
-1048 NQTVV
+1048 DQTVV

-1076 DVTIEYSGY
+1076 DVTIQYDKY
-1085 ALPKFQGK
+1085 VLPKFQGK

-1112 VKAGKLGYPAAM
+1112 VKAGKLGYPAN
-1124 MINNISNHVTVR
+1124 ILVNNISNHVTVR
-1136 NCRIE
+1136 NCLIE
-1141 APRATGPQPAND
+1141 APRGTSTYQSRADYLVRVEAN
-1153 ISLIRIEAKDS
+1153 DS

-1175 NSTLDGGG
+1175 NSTLDGGNVAVC
-1183 IGVYVYG
+1183 IYG
-1190 TYFIRLPKQ
+1190 TNFVRLPKQ
-1199 KGARIVGNTFVNQS
+1199 KEARIAGNTFVNQS
-1213 RMCIYITKED
+1213 RRCIYMTKED
-1223 GGVVENNTI
+1223 GGMIENNTFTI
-1232 AMTGMPASYEIK
+1232 SGTANISEFLGV
-1244 GIDAVM
+1244 DAVM

-1256 RGNRLSVDSSV
+1256 RGNRFYADSTA
-1267 GKKAYPLYLRQ
+1267 GKTYPLHLRQ
-1278 AGKEE
+1278 AGKDE
-1283 MVPGRNKVYNNQII
+1283 MLSGRNKVYNNQII
-1297 IDSVGGTEASYGIQC
+1297 IDSVGGTYASYGIQC
-1312 VDPLKNVDI
+1312 NDPLKNVDI
-1321 VYNSVNIIQGN
+1321 VYNSINIRHTNGLS
-1332 NIAHGNIHFA
+1332 HGNIHFA

-1385 GYYTPSDTIAGI
+1385 GYYTPSDTIAEI

-1431 LSDVGSLAA
+1431 LSDLGSLAA

-1525 DITKSVEKEITIGN
+1525 DINKSVEKEVTIGN

-1589 FVDGTAKFS
+1589 FVDGTAQFS

-1657 NVGSRTLSA
+1657 KVGSRTLSA

-1700 VPQPLTSTLPADTI
+1700 APQPLTSTLPADTI
-1714 VNENMSILLGANING
+1714 VNENMSIILGADING

-1761 VTLTVTDAWG
+1761 VTLVVTDAWG
-1771 NTHKAKIVVTVH
+1771 NTHKAKIVVTVR

-1818 YSFANSMIPHSQT
+1818 YSFANSMIPYSKT

-1838 NKTSKSFDPNQFIT
+1838 NKTSTSFDMSTLIT

-1903 WVKYVSLHGTG
+1903 WVKYVSIHGTG

-1920 QDANTPFTTGDWVK
+1920 QDKYTPFTTGDWVK

-2142 SDVGYRSGETVNIT
+2142 SNIGYRSGETVNIT
-2156 GYSQGTYVVK
+2156 GYSQGTYIVK

>member
-13 LFSVSLFAQQSV
+13 LFSVGLFAQHSV

-37 TVTGDLLFYD
+37 AVTSDLLFYD

-68 PIGKMIQIVFD
+68 PTGKMIQIVFD

-106 NTEYSLPSGGDA
+106 NIEYSLPSGGDA

-138 TVFFSNVNGTGSGW
+138 TVFFSNANGTGSGW

-169 GDVLMSTTPAIYLI
+169 GDVLMSSTPAIYLI

-204 EGRVTFAPTN
+204 EGRVTFLPTN

-227 LFNTSNTGYNDILKI
+227 LFNTSTIGRNDILKI
-242 YNGKNIANDSLI
+242 YNGKNTANDSLI

-277 YLKSTTGYPKPGF
+277 YLKSTAGLPKPGF

-303 LDNVTLNQTPAEVAA
+303 FDNVTLKQTPAEVVA
-318 GDKKQPVL
+318 GDKEQSVL

-429 THTTTAPHPTGSLTV
+429 THTITAPHPTGSLTV

-457 TIYGDWQFISKK
+457 TIYGDWQFINKK
-469 AMFGNHYEAEM
+469 TTYNNNYEE
-480 GDQVITFLP
+480 GTSNQVITFLP

-498 DFSEFAVYISTN
+498 DFSEFAIFMSSN
-510 SYPGSVKA
+510 SWGTKA

-527 TSGTPLWKADV
+527 TSGTLLWKAQPS
-538 ANQYTGQGSTVRSK
+538 NKNTGPGTTVRSN

-558 TIVFNANT
+558 TIVFNPNT
-566 SALYYQY
+566 NYSNY
-573 TRKGWKATV
+573 TAKGWKAIV

-587 VPMTFSRVDV
+587 APMTFSRVDV

-618 VVTSGDLTPLTLNSV
+618 VVTSGELLPLTLNSV
-633 NVGLKGS
+633 NVGLKGC

-651 SDGTVFATDSL
+651 SDGTGFATDSL

-694 YDIDSSATSGSFMDA
+694 YDIDSTATSGSFMDA

-754 YDNGGPNTNYNP
+754 YDNGGPNTNYKS

-785 FNYIATKN
+785 FNYINTDN
-793 KDHFIVRN
+793 GDHFIVRN

-812 SGTTLVGD
+812 SGTILVGD
-820 NLPKPIVSTATD
+820 NLPKPIVSSAAD

-841 PSSTSGKGWEIEVY
+841 PKGTYNKGWEIEVY

-904 DFSAAGSNNIGA
+904 DFSTVGSTNIGA

-924 TTGIIDA
+924 TTGINDR
-931 FAAHN
+931 FVAHD

-985 KTGTRWITPSTTATA
+985 KTGTRWTTPSTTATA

-1034 IDGKVVFNIVNGTY
+1034 IDGKVVFNIVNGIY
-1048 NQTVV
+1048 DQTVV

-1076 DVTIEYSGY
+1076 DVTIQYDKY
-1085 ALPKFQGK
+1085 VLPKFQGK

-1112 VKAGKLGYPAAM
+1112 VKAGKLGYPAN
-1124 MINNISNHVTVR
+1124 ILVNNISNHVTVR

-1141 APRATGPQPAND
+1141 APRGTSTYKSRADYLVRVEAN
-1153 ISLIRIEAKDS
+1153 DS

-1175 NSTLDGGG
+1175 NSTLDGGNVAVC
-1183 IGVYVYG
+1183 IYG
-1190 TYFIRLPKQ
+1190 TNFVRLPKQ
-1199 KGARIVGNTFVNQS
+1199 KEARIAGNTFVNQS
-1213 RMCIYITKED
+1213 RRCIYMTKED
-1223 GGVVENNTI
+1223 GGIIENNTFTI
-1232 AMTGMPASYEIK
+1232 SGTANISEFLGV
-1244 GIDAVM
+1244 DAVM

-1256 RGNRLSVDSSV
+1256 RGNRFYADSTA
-1267 GKKAYPLYLRQ
+1267 GKTYPLHLRQ
-1278 AGKEE
+1278 AGKDE
-1283 MVPGRNKVYNNQII
+1283 MLSGRNKVYNNQII
-1297 IDSVGGTEASYGIQC
+1297 IDSVGGTYASYGIEC
-1312 VDPLKNVDI
+1312 NEPLKNVDI
-1321 VYNSVNIIQGN
+1321 VYNSINIRHTNGLS
-1332 NIAHGNIHFA
+1332 HGNIHFA
-1342 GNKSNLTEGVLVAN
+1342 GYKSHLTEGVLVAN
-1356 NLLQNSA
+1356 NILQNSA

-1370 LNNTGYLAGI
+1370 LNNNGYLAGI

-1385 GYYTPSDTIAGI
+1385 GYYTPSDTIASI
-1397 GSTEYNFAGWNTVS
+1397 GSTKYNFAGWNTVS

-1480 YITDIKAN
+1480 YITDIKAH

-1525 DITKSVEKEITIGN
+1525 DINKSVEKEVTIGN

-1657 NVGSRTLSA
+1657 KVGSRTLSA

-1700 VPQPLTSTLPADTI
+1700 APQPLTSTLPADTI
-1714 VNENMSILLGANING
+1714 VNENMSIILGADING

-1761 VTLTVTDAWG
+1761 VTLVVTDAWG
-1771 NTHKAKIVVTVH
+1771 NTHKAKIVVTVR

-1818 YSFANSMIPHSQT
+1818 YSFANSMIPYSQT

-1903 WVKYVSLHGTG
+1903 WVKYVSIHGTG

-1920 QDANTPFTTGDWVK
+1920 QDKYTPFTTGDWVK

-2054 TLADISVV
+2054 TIADISVV

-2142 SDVGYRSGETVNIT
+2142 SNIGYRSGETVNIT
-2156 GYSQGTYVVK
+2156 GYSQGTYIVK

>member
-1 MKKLNIILLVMC
+1 MKKLNIILLVIC
-13 LFSVSLFAQQSV
+13 LFSVGLFAQQSV

-37 TVTGDLLFYD
+37 AVTSDLLFYD

-68 PIGKMIQIVFD
+68 PTGKMIQIVFD

-92 NGSKSLNSEDDGFG
+92 NGAKSLNSEDDGFG

-118 TYAMN
+118 TYTMN

-138 TVFFSNVNGTGSGW
+138 TVFFSNTNGTGSGW

-197 GNISQNF
+197 GNISRDF

-227 LFNTSNTGYNDILKI
+227 LFNTSTIGRNDILKI
-242 YNGKNIANDSLI
+242 YNGKNIANDSII

-303 LDNVTLNQTPAEVAA
+303 LDNVTLKQTPAEVVA

-331 TSDNDNPL
+331 TSDNENPL

-404 YDIKTDAAQGASI
+404 YDIKTDAAQGASV
-417 DAGCTSVVVGGT
+417 DAGCTSVVVGST

-457 TIYGDWQFISKK
+457 TIYGDWQFINKK
-469 AMFGNHYEAEM
+469 TTYNNNYEE
-480 GDQVITFLP
+480 GTSNQVITFLP

-498 DFSEFAVYISTN
+498 DFSEFAIFMSSN
-510 SYPGSVKA
+510 SWGTKA

-527 TSGTPLWKADV
+527 TSGTLLWKAQPS
-538 ANQYTGQGSTVRSK
+538 NKNTGPGTTVRSN

-558 TIVFNANT
+558 TIVFNPNT
-566 SALYYQY
+566 NISSY
-573 TRKGWKATV
+573 TAKGWKAIV

-612 EIIGLN
+612 EIIGIN

-633 NVGLKGS
+633 NVGLKGC
-640 ESKVKKVSLYH
+640 EAKVKKVSLYH
-651 SDGTVFATDSL
+651 SDGNSFATDSL

-677 LAQPF
+677 LAHPF
-682 ALSAGNNYFWVT
+682 TLSAGNNYFWVT
-694 YDIDSSATSGSFMDA
+694 YDIDSTATSGSSMDA

-722 VANGDPA
+722 VTNGDPT

-754 YDNGGPNTNYNP
+754 YDNGGPNANYNP

-785 FNYIATKN
+785 FNYINTKYDDYF
-793 KDHFIVRN
+793 KVRN
-801 GGVAGEEIADY
+801 GGQIGEEIAEY
-812 SGTTLVGD
+812 SGITLEGD
-820 NLPKPIVSTATD
+820 KLPKPIVSTATD
-832 GSLTIEFKD
+832 GSLTIEFKK
-841 PSSTSGKGWEIEVY
+841 PSSTYNKGWEIEVY

-871 VQGSNLLKGAQEQML
+871 VQGSSLLKGAQEQML

-904 DFSAAGSNNIGA
+904 DFSAVGSNNIGA
-916 DISKVRLY
+916 DIAKVRLY
-924 TTGIIDA
+924 TTGINDR

-942 TAVLRINGSTAIV
+942 TAILRIDGSTAIV

-985 KTGTRWITPSTTATA
+985 KTGTRWTTPSTTATA

-1015 DGSSDYPT
+1015 DASSDHPT

-1034 IDGKVVFNIVNGTY
+1034 IDGKVVFNIVNGIY
-1048 NQTVV
+1048 DQTVV

-1076 DVTIEYSGY
+1076 DVTIQYDKY
-1085 ALPKFQGK
+1085 VLPKFQGK
-1093 DLGIFSING
+1093 KLGIFSING

-1112 VKAGKLGYPAAM
+1112 VKAGKLGYPAN
-1124 MINNISNHVTVR
+1124 ILVNNISNHVTVR

-1141 APRATGPQPAND
+1141 APRGTSTYQSSADYLVKVEAN
-1153 ISLIRIEAKDS
+1153 DS

-1175 NSTLDGGG
+1175 NSTLDGGNVAVC
-1183 IGVYVYG
+1183 IYG
-1190 TYFIRLPKQ
+1190 TNFVRLPKQ
-1199 KGARIVGNTFVNQS
+1199 KEARIAGNTFVNQS
-1213 RMCIYITKED
+1213 RRCIYMTKED
-1223 GGVVENNTI
+1223 GGIIENNTFTI
-1232 AMTGMPASYEIK
+1232 SGTATTSEFL

-1256 RGNRLSVDSSV
+1256 RGNRFYADSTA
-1267 GKKAYPLYLRQ
+1267 GKTYPLHLRQ

-1283 MVPGRNKVYNNQII
+1283 MLPGRNKVYNNQII

-1321 VYNSVNIIQGN
+1321 VYNSVNIIHGN

-1342 GNKSNLTEGVLVAN
+1342 GYKSHLTEGVLVAN
-1356 NLLQNSA
+1356 NILQNSA

-1370 LNNTGYLAGI
+1370 LNNNGYLAGI

-1397 GSTEYNFAGWNTVS
+1397 GRTEYNFAGWNTVS

-1431 LSDVGSLAA
+1431 LSDLGSLAA

-1525 DITKSVEKEITIGN
+1525 DINKSVEKEVTIGN

-1589 FVDGTAKFS
+1589 FVDGTAQFS

-1657 NVGSRTLSA
+1657 KVGSRTLSA

-1700 VPQPLTSTLPADTI
+1700 APQPLTSTLPADTI

-1761 VTLTVTDAWG
+1761 VTLVVTDAWG
-1771 NTHKAKIVVTVH
+1771 NTHKAKIVVTVR

-1818 YSFANSMIPHSQT
+1818 YSFANSMIPYSKT

-1838 NKTSKSFDPNQFIT
+1838 NKTSTSFDPDQFIT

-1903 WVKYVSLHGTG
+1903 WVKYVSLHGAG
-1914 TDSKGK
+1914 TNSNGK

-2049 DEADN
+2049 DGADN

-2079 LRRTVKGE
+2079 LRRTIKGE

-2142 SDVGYRSGETVNIT
+2142 SNIGYRSGETVNIT
-2156 GYSQGTYVVK
+2156 GYSQGTYIVK

>member
-13 LFSVSLFAQQSV
+13 LFSVGLFAQQSV
-25 NMPGTDGQEKTQ
+25 NMPGTDGQEHTQ
-37 TVTGDLLFYD
+37 AVTSDLLFYD

-68 PIGKMIQIVFD
+68 PTGKMIQIVFD

-92 NGSKSLNSEDDGFG
+92 NGAKSLNSEDDGSG
-106 NTEYSLPSGGDA
+106 NIEYSLPSGGDA

-138 TVFFSNVNGTGSGW
+138 TVFFSNTNGTGSGW

-227 LFNTSNTGYNDILKI
+227 LFNTSTIGRNDILKI
-242 YNGKNIANDSLI
+242 YNGYNAANDSLI

-277 YLKSTTGYPKPGF
+277 YLKSTAGLPKPGF

-296 YTPQNMT
+296 YTSQNMT
-303 LDNVTLNQTPAEVAA
+303 FDNVTLKQTPAEVAA

-404 YDIKTDAAQGASI
+404 YDIKTDAAQGTSI

-457 TIYGDWQFISKK
+457 TIYGDWQFINKK
-469 AMFGNHYEAEM
+469 TTYNNNYEE
-480 GDQVITFLP
+480 GTSNQVITFLP

-498 DFSEFAVYISTN
+498 DFSEFAIFMSSN
-510 SYPGSVKA
+510 SWGTKA

-527 TSGTPLWKADV
+527 TSGTLLWKAQPS
-538 ANQYTGQGSTVRSK
+538 NKNTGPGTTVRSN

-558 TIVFNANT
+558 TIVFNPNT
-566 SALYYQY
+566 NYSNY
-573 TRKGWKATV
+573 TAKGWKAIV

-587 VPMTFSRVDV
+587 APMTFSRVDV

-618 VVTSGDLTPLTLNSV
+618 VVTSGELLPLTLNSV
-633 NVGLKGS
+633 NVGLKGC

-651 SDGTVFATDSL
+651 SDGTGFATDSL

-694 YDIDSSATSGSFMDA
+694 YDIDSTATSGSFMDA

-754 YDNGGPNTNYNP
+754 YDNGGPNTNYKS

-785 FNYIATKN
+785 FNYINTYN
-793 KDHFIVRN
+793 SDYFIVRN
-801 GGVAGEEIADY
+801 GGVAGETIAEY
-812 SGTTLVGD
+812 SGTILVGD
-820 NLPKPIVSTATD
+820 NLPKPIVSSAAD

-841 PSSTSGKGWEIEVY
+841 PKGTYNKGWEIEVY

-904 DFSAAGSNNIGA
+904 DFSTVGSTNIGA

-924 TTGIIDA
+924 TTGINDR
-931 FAAHN
+931 FVAHD

-985 KTGTRWITPSTTATA
+985 KTGTRWTTPSTTATA

-1034 IDGKVVFNIVNGTY
+1034 IDGKVVFNIVNGIY
-1048 NQTVV
+1048 DQTVV

-1076 DVTIEYSGY
+1076 DVTIQYDKY
-1085 ALPKFQGK
+1085 VLPKFQGK

-1112 VKAGKLGYPAAM
+1112 VKAGKLGYPAN
-1124 MINNISNHVTVR
+1124 ILVNNISNHVTVR

-1141 APRATGPQPAND
+1141 APRGTSTYKSRAD
-1153 ISLIRIEAKDS
+1153 YLIRVEANDS

-1175 NSTLDGGG
+1175 NSTLDGGNVAVC
-1183 IGVYVYG
+1183 IYG
-1190 TYFIRLPKQ
+1190 TNFVRLPKQ
-1199 KGARIVGNTFVNQS
+1199 KEARIAGNTFVNQS
-1213 RMCIYITKED
+1213 RRCIYMTKED
-1223 GGVVENNTI
+1223 GGIIENNTFTI
-1232 AMTGMPASYEIK
+1232 SGTANISEFLGV
-1244 GIDAVM
+1244 DAVM

-1256 RGNRLSVDSSV
+1256 RGNRFYADSTA
-1267 GKKAYPLYLRQ
+1267 GKTYPLHLRQ

-1283 MVPGRNKVYNNQII
+1283 MVQGRNKVYNNQII
-1297 IDSVGGTEASYGIQC
+1297 IDSVGGTYASYGIEC
-1312 VDPLKNVDI
+1312 NEPLKNVDI
-1321 VYNSVNIIQGN
+1321 VYNSINIRHTNGLS
-1332 NIAHGNIHFA
+1332 HGNIHFA
-1342 GNKSNLTEGVLVAN
+1342 GYKSHLTEGVLVAN
-1356 NLLQNSA
+1356 NILQNSA

-1370 LNNTGYLAGI
+1370 LNNNGYLAGI

-1385 GYYTPSDTIAGI
+1385 GYYTPSDTIASI
-1397 GSTEYNFAGWNTVS
+1397 GSTKYNFAGWNTVS

-1480 YITDIKAN
+1480 YITDIKAH

-1525 DITKSVEKEITIGN
+1525 DINKSVEKEVTIGN

-1652 YKGTV
+1652 YKGTA

-1700 VPQPLTSTLPADTI
+1700 APQPLTSTLPADTI
-1714 VNENMSILLGANING
+1714 VNENMSIILGANING

-1740 AHRDTLSSTDKLN
+1740 AHRDTLSNTDKLN

-1761 VTLTVTDAWG
+1761 VTLVVTDAWG

-1818 YSFANSMIPHSQT
+1818 YSFANSMIPYSQT

-1838 NKTSKSFDPNQFIT
+1838 NKTSTSFDPDQFIT

-1914 TDSKGK
+1914 TNSNGK

-1981 FTMDGTRHNQYGTTI
+1981 FTMDGNRHNQYGTTI

-2062 GIRLKITAHKA
+2062 GIRLKITAHKV

-2156 GYSQGTYVVK
+2156 GYSQGTYIVK
-2166 IDGKAMKLIVR
+2166 IDGKALKLIVR

>member
-13 LFSVSLFAQQSV
+13 LFSVGLFAQQSV
-25 NMPGTDGQEKTQ
+25 NMPGTDGQEHTQ
-37 TVTGDLLFYD
+37 AVTSDLLFYD

-92 NGSKSLNSEDDGFG
+92 NGAKSLDSEDDGFG

-138 TVFFSNVNGTGSGW
+138 TVFFSNANGTGSGW

-227 LFNTSNTGYNDILKI
+227 LFNTSTIGRNDILKI
-242 YNGKNIANDSLI
+242 YNGYNAANDSLV

-277 YLKSTTGYPKPGF
+277 YLKSTAGLPEPGF

-303 LDNVTLNQTPAEVAA
+303 FDNVTLKQTPAEVVA
-318 GDKKQPVL
+318 GDKEQSVL

-457 TIYGDWQFISKK
+457 TIYGDWQFINKK
-469 AMFGNHYEAEM
+469 TTYNNNYEEGM
-480 GDQVITFLP
+480 SNQVITFLP

-498 DFSEFAVYISTN
+498 DFSEFAIYMSSN
-510 SYPGSVKA
+510 SFGTKA

-527 TSGTPLWKADV
+527 TSGTLLWKAQPS
-538 ANQYTGQGSTVRSK
+538 NKNTGPGTTVRSN

-558 TIVFNANT
+558 TIVFNPNT
-566 SALYYQY
+566 NISSY
-573 TRKGWKATV
+573 TAKGWKAIV

-597 VQKDTSFVTPGTTKA
+597 VQKDTSFVTPGTAKA

-618 VVTSGDLTPLTLNSV
+618 VVTSGELLPLTLNSV
-633 NVGLKGS
+633 NVGLKGC

-651 SDGTVFATDSL
+651 SDGTGFATDSL

-677 LAQPF
+677 LAHPF
-682 ALSAGNNYFWVT
+682 TLSAGDNYFWVT
-694 YDIDSSATSGSFMDA
+694 YDIDSTATSGSSMDA

-722 VANGDPA
+722 IANGDPA

-754 YDNGGPNTNYNP
+754 YDNGGPNTNYKS

-785 FNYIATKN
+785 FNYINTDN
-793 KDHFIVRN
+793 GDHFIVRN

-812 SGTTLVGD
+812 SGTILVGN
-820 NLPKPIVSTATD
+820 NLPKPIVSSAAD

-841 PSSTSGKGWEIEVY
+841 PKGTYNKGWEIEVY

-861 LAISNITATA
+861 LAISNITTTA

-904 DFSAAGSNNIGA
+904 EFSTVGSTNIGA

-924 TTGIIDA
+924 TTGINDR
-931 FAAHN
+931 FVAHD

-985 KTGTRWITPSTTATA
+985 KTGTRWTTPSTTATA

-1023 IKAAIDAMKGG
+1023 IKAAIDAMKNG
-1034 IDGKVVFNIVNGTY
+1034 IDGKVVFNIVNGIY
-1048 NQTVV
+1048 DQTVV

-1076 DVTIEYSGY
+1076 DVTIQYDKY
-1085 ALPKFQGK
+1085 VLPKFQGK

-1112 VKAGKLGYPAAM
+1112 VKAGKLGYPAN
-1124 MINNISNHVTVR
+1124 ILVNNISNHVTVR

-1141 APRATGPQPAND
+1141 APRGTSTYKSRADYLVRVEAN
-1153 ISLIRIEAKDS
+1153 DS

-1175 NSTLDGGG
+1175 NSTLDGGNVAVC
-1183 IGVYVYG
+1183 IYG
-1190 TYFIRLPKQ
+1190 TNFVRLPKQ
-1199 KGARIVGNTFVNQS
+1199 KEARIAGNTFVNQS
-1213 RMCIYITKED
+1213 RRCIYMTKED
-1223 GGVVENNTI
+1223 GGIIENNTFTI
-1232 AMTGMPASYEIK
+1232 SGTANISEFLGV
-1244 GIDAVM
+1244 DAVM

-1256 RGNRLSVDSSV
+1256 RGNRFYADSTA
-1267 GKKAYPLYLRQ
+1267 GKTYPLHLRQ
-1278 AGKEE
+1278 AGKDE
-1283 MVPGRNKVYNNQII
+1283 MLSGRNKVYNNQII
-1297 IDSVGGTEASYGIQC
+1297 IDSVGGTYASYGIEC
-1312 VDPLKNVDI
+1312 NEPLKNVDI
-1321 VYNSVNIIQGN
+1321 VYNSINIRHTNGLS
-1332 NIAHGNIHFA
+1332 HGNIHFA
-1342 GNKSNLTEGVLVAN
+1342 GYKSHLTEGVLVAN
-1356 NLLQNSA
+1356 NILQNSA

-1370 LNNTGYLAGI
+1370 LNNNGYLAGI

-1385 GYYTPSDTIAGI
+1385 GYYTPSDTIASI
-1397 GSTEYNFAGWNTVS
+1397 GSTKYNFAGWNTVS

-1431 LSDVGSLAA
+1431 LSDLGSLAA

-1525 DITKSVEKEITIGN
+1525 DINKSVEKEVTIGN

-1564 ISAFSTPNAPT
+1564 ISAFSTPSAPT

-1589 FVDGTAKFS
+1589 FVDGTAQFS

-1652 YKGTV
+1652 YKGTA

-1679 GKITTVVLKGTGNI
+1679 GKITTVVLQGTGNI

-1700 VPQPLTSTLPADTI
+1700 APQPLTSTLPADTI
-1714 VNENMSILLGANING
+1714 VNENISIILDADING

-1761 VTLTVTDAWG
+1761 VTLVVTDAWG
-1771 NTHKAKIVVTVH
+1771 NTHKAKIVVTVR

-1818 YSFANSMIPHSQT
+1818 YSFANSMIPHSKT

-1838 NKTSKSFDPNQFIT
+1838 NKTSTSFDMSTLIT

-1903 WVKYVSLHGTG
+1903 WVKYVSLHGAG
-1914 TDSKGK
+1914 TNSNGK

-1934 LTAKADNGKSVSFY
+1934 LTAKADNGKSVEFY

-1981 FTMDGTRHNQYGTTI
+1981 FTMDGNRHNQYGTTI

-2029 LNTLLPAVDT
+2029 INTLLPAVDT

-2049 DEADN
+2049 DGADN

-2079 LRRTVKGE
+2079 LRRTIKGE

-2156 GYSQGTYVVK
+2156 GYSQGTYIVK

>member
-13 LFSVSLFAQQSV
+13 LFSVGLFAQQSV
-25 NMPGTDGQEKTQ
+25 NMPGTDGQKKTQ

-47 AGGDVGPI
+47 AGGSGGNI
-55 PTAQQVTGITFIP
+55 PTRQVTGITFTP
-68 PIGKMIQIVFD
+68 PIGKIIQIVFD

-169 GDVLMSTTPAIYLI
+169 GDVLMSSTPAIYLI

-227 LFNTSNTGYNDILKI
+227 LFNTSNTGYNDILKV
-242 YNGKNIANDSLI
+242 YNGYNAANDSLI

-269 AADGALTV
+269 AANGALTV
-277 YLKSTTGYPKPGF
+277 YLKSTAGLPKPGF

-303 LDNVTLNQTPAEVAA
+303 FDNVTLKQTPAEVVA
-318 GDKKQPVL
+318 GDKEQSVL

-457 TIYGDWQFISKK
+457 TIYGDWQFINKK
-469 AMFGNHYEAEM
+469 TTYNNNYEEGM
-480 GDQVITFLP
+480 SNQVITFLP

-498 DFSEFAVYISTN
+498 DFSEFAIYMSSN
-510 SYPGSVKA
+510 SFGTKA

-527 TSGTPLWKADV
+527 TSGTLLWKAQPS
-538 ANQYTGQGSTVRSK
+538 NKNTGPGTTVRSN

-558 TIVFNANT
+558 TIVFNPNT
-566 SALYYQY
+566 NYSNY
-573 TRKGWKATV
+573 TAKGWKAIV

-587 VPMTFSRVDV
+587 APMTFSRVDV

-618 VVTSGDLTPLTLNSV
+618 VVTSGELLPLTLNSV
-633 NVGLKGS
+633 NVGLKGC

-651 SDGTVFATDSL
+651 SDGTGFATDSL

-694 YDIDSSATSGSFMDA
+694 YDIDSTATSGSFMDA

-754 YDNGGPNTNYNP
+754 YDNGGPNANYNP

-785 FNYIATKN
+785 FNYINTKYS
-793 KDHFIVRN
+793 DYFIVRN
-801 GGVAGEEIADY
+801 GGVAGETIAEY
-812 SGTTLVGD
+812 SGISLDGD
-820 NLPKPIVSTATD
+820 NLPKPIVSSAAD

-841 PSSTSGKGWEIEVY
+841 PSGTYNKGWEIEVY

-904 DFSAAGSNNIGA
+904 DFSAAGSTNIGA

-924 TTGIIDA
+924 TTGINDR
-931 FAAHN
+931 FVAHN

-985 KTGTRWITPSTTATA
+985 KTGTRWTTPSTTATA

-1034 IDGKVVFNIVNGTY
+1034 IDGKVVFKIVNGIY
-1048 NQTVV
+1048 DQTVV

-1076 DVTIEYSGY
+1076 DVTIQYDKY
-1085 ALPKFQGK
+1085 ILPKFQGK

-1112 VKAGKLGYPAAM
+1112 VKAGKLGYPAN
-1124 MINNISNHVTVR
+1124 ILVNNISNHVTVR

-1141 APRATGPQPAND
+1141 APRGTSTYKSRADYLVRVEAN
-1153 ISLIRIEAKDS
+1153 DS

-1175 NSTLDGGG
+1175 NSTLDGGNVAVC
-1183 IGVYVYG
+1183 IYG
-1190 TYFIRLPKQ
+1190 TNFVRLPKQ
-1199 KGARIVGNTFVNQS
+1199 KEARIAGNTFVNQS
-1213 RMCIYITKED
+1213 RRCIYMTKED
-1223 GGVVENNTI
+1223 GGIIENNTFTI
-1232 AMTGMPASYEIK
+1232 SGTANISEFLGV
-1244 GIDAVM
+1244 DAVM

-1256 RGNRLSVDSSV
+1256 RGNRFYADSTA
-1267 GKKAYPLYLRQ
+1267 GKTYPLHLRQ

-1283 MVPGRNKVYNNQII
+1283 MVQGRNKVYNNQII
-1297 IDSVGGTEASYGIQC
+1297 IDSVGGTYASYGIEC
-1312 VDPLKNVDI
+1312 NEPLKNVDI
-1321 VYNSVNIIQGN
+1321 VYNSINIRHTNGLS
-1332 NIAHGNIHFA
+1332 HGNIHFA
-1342 GNKSNLTEGVLVAN
+1342 GNKSHLTEGVLVAN

-1385 GYYTPSDTIAGI
+1385 GYYTPSDTIASI
-1397 GSTEYNFAGWNTVS
+1397 GSTKYNFAGWNTVS
-1411 GDQNSIVEQAQFVDP
+1411 GDQNSIVEQVQFVDP

-1431 LSDVGSLAA
+1431 LSDLGSLAA

-1525 DITKSVEKEITIGN
+1525 DINKSVEKEITIGN

-1589 FVDGTAKFS
+1589 FVDGTAQFS

-1652 YKGTV
+1652 YKGMA

-1700 VPQPLTSTLPADTI
+1700 APQPLTSTLPADTI
-1714 VNENMSILLGANING
+1714 VNENMSILLGADING

-1761 VTLTVTDAWG
+1761 VTLVVTDAWG
-1771 NTHKAKIVVTVH
+1771 NTYKAKIVVTVH

-1838 NKTSKSFDPNQFIT
+1838 NKTSTSFDPDQFIT

-1920 QDANTPFTTGDWVK
+1920 QDKYTPFTTGDWVK

-1981 FTMDGTRHNQYGTTI
+1981 FTMDGNRHNQYGTTI

-2079 LRRTVKGE
+2079 LRRTIKGE

-2156 GYSQGTYVVK
+2156 GYSQGTYIVK

>member
-13 LFSVSLFAQQSV
+13 LFSVGLFAQQSV

-37 TVTGDLLFYD
+37 AVTSDLLFYD

-68 PIGKMIQIVFD
+68 PTGKMIQIVFD

-92 NGSKSLNSEDDGFG
+92 NGSKSLNSEADGSG
-106 NTEYSLPSGGDA
+106 NIEYSLPSGGDA

-138 TVFFSNVNGTGSGW
+138 TVFFSNTNGTGSGW

-169 GDVLMSTTPAIYLI
+169 GDVLMSSTPAIYLI

-227 LFNTSNTGYNDILKI
+227 LFNTSNTGYNDILKV
-242 YNGKNIANDSLI
+242 YNGKNIANDSII

-277 YLKSTTGYPKPGF
+277 YLKSTTGLPKPGF

-303 LDNVTLNQTPAEVAA
+303 LDNVTLKQTPAEVVA

-404 YDIKTDAAQGASI
+404 YDIKKDAAQGASI

-457 TIYGDWQFISKK
+457 TIYGDWQFINKK
-469 AMFGNHYEAEM
+469 TTYNNNYEE
-480 GDQVITFLP
+480 GTSNQVITFLP

-498 DFSEFAVYISTN
+498 DFSEFAIYMSSN
-510 SYPGSVKA
+510 SFGTKA

-527 TSGTPLWKADV
+527 TSGTLLWKAQPS
-538 ANQYTGQGSTVRSK
+538 NKNTGPGTTVRSN

-558 TIVFNANT
+558 TIVFNPNT
-566 SALYYQY
+566 NYSNY
-573 TRKGWKATV
+573 TAKGWKATV

-618 VVTSGDLTPLTLNSV
+618 VVTSGELLPLTLNSV
-633 NVGLKGS
+633 NVGLKGC

-651 SDGTVFATDSL
+651 SDGNSFATDSL

-677 LAQPF
+677 LAHPF
-682 ALSAGNNYFWVT
+682 TLSAGDNYFWVT
-694 YDIDSSATSGSFMDA
+694 YDIDSTATSGSFMDA

-754 YDNGGPNTNYNP
+754 YDNGGPNANYNP

-785 FNYIATKN
+785 FNYINTKYS
-793 KDHFIVRN
+793 DYFIVRN
-801 GGVAGEEIADY
+801 GGVAGETIAEY
-812 SGTTLVGD
+812 SGISLDGD
-820 NLPKPIVSTATD
+820 NLPKPIVSSAAD

-841 PSSTSGKGWEIEVY
+841 PKGTYRKGWEIEVY

-904 DFSAAGSNNIGA
+904 DFSTVGSTNIGA

-924 TTGIIDA
+924 TTGINDR
-931 FAAHN
+931 FVAHN

-966 DASPSATIGN
+966 DASPSATVGN
-976 TVTAKLDSV
+976 AVTAKLDSV
-985 KTGTRWITPSTTATA
+985 KTGTRWTTPSTTATA

-1034 IDGKVVFNIVNGTY
+1034 IDGKVVFKIVNGIY
-1048 NQTVV
+1048 DQTVV

-1076 DVTIEYSGY
+1076 DVTIQYDKY
-1085 ALPKFQGK
+1085 VLPKFQGK

-1112 VKAGKLGYPAAM
+1112 VKAGKLGYPAN
-1124 MINNISNHVTVR
+1124 ILVNNISNHVTVR

-1141 APRATGPQPAND
+1141 APRGTSTYKSRADYLVRVEAN
-1153 ISLIRIEAKDS
+1153 DS

-1175 NSTLDGGG
+1175 NSTLDGGNVAVC
-1183 IGVYVYG
+1183 IYG
-1190 TYFIRLPKQ
+1190 TNFVRLPKQ
-1199 KGARIVGNTFVNQS
+1199 KEARIAGNTFVNQS
-1213 RMCIYITKED
+1213 RRCIYMTKED
-1223 GGVVENNTI
+1223 GGIIENNTFTI
-1232 AMTGMPASYEIK
+1232 SGTANISEFLGV
-1244 GIDAVM
+1244 DAVM

-1256 RGNRLSVDSSV
+1256 RGNRFYADSTA
-1267 GKKAYPLYLRQ
+1267 GKTYPLHLRQ

-1283 MVPGRNKVYNNQII
+1283 MVQGRNKVYNNQII
-1297 IDSVGGTEASYGIQC
+1297 IDSVGGTYASYGIEC
-1312 VDPLKNVDI
+1312 NEPLKNVDI
-1321 VYNSVNIIQGN
+1321 VYNSINIRHTNGLS
-1332 NIAHGNIHFA
+1332 HGNIHFA
-1342 GNKSNLTEGVLVAN
+1342 GNKSHLTEGVLVAN

-1370 LNNTGYLAGI
+1370 LNNNGYLAGI

-1385 GYYTPSDTIAGI
+1385 GYYTPSDTIASI
-1397 GSTEYNFAGWNTVS
+1397 GSTKYNFAGWNTVS

-1525 DITKSVEKEITIGN
+1525 DINKSVEKEVTIGN

-1589 FVDGTAKFS
+1589 FVDGTAQFS

-1657 NVGSRTLSA
+1657 KVGSRTLSA

-1700 VPQPLTSTLPADTI
+1700 APQPLTSTLPADTI

-1761 VTLTVTDAWG
+1761 VTLVVTDAWG

-1818 YSFANSMIPHSQT
+1818 YSFANSMIPYSKT

-1838 NKTSKSFDPNQFIT
+1838 NKTSTSFDMSTLIT

-1903 WVKYVSLHGTG
+1903 WVKYVSLHGAG
-1914 TDSKGK
+1914 TNSNGK

-1981 FTMDGTRHNQYGTTI
+1981 FTMDGNRHNQYGTTI

-2049 DEADN
+2049 DGADN

-2079 LRRTVKGE
+2079 LRRTIKGE

-2156 GYSQGTYVVK
+2156 GYSQGTYIVK

>member
-13 LFSVSLFAQQSV
+13 LFSVGLFAQQSV
-25 NMPGTDGQEKTQ
+25 NMPGTDGQKKTQ

-47 AGGDVGPI
+47 AGGSGGNI
-55 PTAQQVTGITFIP
+55 PTQQVTGITFTP
-68 PIGKMIQIVFD
+68 PIGKVIQIVFD

-92 NGSKSLNSEDDGFG
+92 NGSKNLNSNDDGFG

-138 TVFFSNVNGTGSGW
+138 TVFFSNANGTGSGW

-227 LFNTSNTGYNDILKI
+227 LFNTSTIGRNDILKI
-242 YNGKNIANDSLI
+242 YNGYNAANDSLI

-277 YLKSTTGYPKPGF
+277 YLKSTAGLPKPGF

-303 LDNVTLNQTPAEVAA
+303 FDNVTLKQTPAEVVA
-318 GDKKQPVL
+318 GDKEQSVL

-457 TIYGDWQFISKK
+457 TIYGDWQFINKK
-469 AMFGNHYEAEM
+469 TTYNNNYEE
-480 GDQVITFLP
+480 GTSNQVITFLP

-498 DFSEFAVYISTN
+498 DFSEFAIFMSSN
-510 SYPGSVKA
+510 SWGTKA

-527 TSGTPLWKADV
+527 TSGTLLWKAQPS
-538 ANQYTGQGSTVRSK
+538 NKNTGPGTTVRSN
-552 SADGAL
+552 SVDGAL
-558 TIVFNANT
+558 TIVFNPNT
-566 SALYYQY
+566 NYSNY
-573 TRKGWKATV
+573 TAKGWKAIV

-587 VPMTFSRVDV
+587 APMTFSRVDV

-618 VVTSGDLTPLTLNSV
+618 VVTSGELLPLTLNSV
-633 NVGLKGS
+633 NVGLKGC

-651 SDGTVFATDSL
+651 SDGTGFATDSL

-694 YDIDSSATSGSFMDA
+694 YDIDSTATSGSFMDA

-754 YDNGGPNTNYNP
+754 YDNGGPNTNYKS

-785 FNYIATKN
+785 FNYINTDN
-793 KDHFIVRN
+793 GDHFIVRN

-812 SGTTLVGD
+812 SGTILVGD
-820 NLPKPIVSTATD
+820 NLPKPIVSSAAD

-841 PSSTSGKGWEIEVY
+841 PKGTYNKGWEIEVY

-904 DFSAAGSNNIGA
+904 DFSTVGSTNIGA

-924 TTGIIDA
+924 TTGINDR
-931 FAAHN
+931 FVAHD

-985 KTGTRWITPSTTATA
+985 KTGTRWTTPSTTATA

-1034 IDGKVVFNIVNGTY
+1034 IDGKVVFNIVNGIY
-1048 NQTVV
+1048 DQTVV

-1076 DVTIEYSGY
+1076 DVTIQYDKY
-1085 ALPKFQGK
+1085 VLPKFQGK

-1112 VKAGKLGYPAAM
+1112 VKAGKLGYPAN
-1124 MINNISNHVTVR
+1124 ILVNNISNHVTVR

-1141 APRATGPQPAND
+1141 APRGTSTYKSRADYLVRVEAN
-1153 ISLIRIEAKDS
+1153 DS

-1175 NSTLDGGG
+1175 NSTLDGGNVAVC
-1183 IGVYVYG
+1183 IYG
-1190 TYFIRLPKQ
+1190 TNFVRLPKQ
-1199 KGARIVGNTFVNQS
+1199 KEARIAGNTFVNQS
-1213 RMCIYITKED
+1213 RRCIYMTKED
-1223 GGVVENNTI
+1223 GGIIENNTFTI
-1232 AMTGMPASYEIK
+1232 SGTANISEFLGV
-1244 GIDAVM
+1244 DAVM

-1256 RGNRLSVDSSV
+1256 RGNRFYADSTA
-1267 GKKAYPLYLRQ
+1267 GKTYPLHLRQ
-1278 AGKEE
+1278 AGKDE
-1283 MVPGRNKVYNNQII
+1283 MLSGRNKVYNNQII
-1297 IDSVGGTEASYGIQC
+1297 IDSVGGTYASYGIEC
-1312 VDPLKNVDI
+1312 NEPLKNVDI
-1321 VYNSVNIIQGN
+1321 VYNSINIRHTNGLS
-1332 NIAHGNIHFA
+1332 HGNIHFA
-1342 GNKSNLTEGVLVAN
+1342 GYKSHLTEGVLVAN

-1431 LSDVGSLAA
+1431 LSDLGSLAA

-1446 VTTDIDGKARNASTP
+1446 VATDIDGKVRSTSTP

-1480 YITDIKAN
+1480 YITDIKAH

-1525 DITKSVEKEITIGN
+1525 DINKSVEKEVTIGN

-1652 YKGTV
+1652 YKGTA

-1700 VPQPLTSTLPADTI
+1700 APQPLTSTLPADTI

-1761 VTLTVTDAWG
+1761 VTLVVTDAWG

-1838 NKTSKSFDPNQFIT
+1838 NKTSTSFDMSTLIT

-1895 GCYVTNNA
+1895 GCYITNNA
-1903 WVKYVSLHGTG
+1903 WVKYVSLHGAG
-1914 TDSKGK
+1914 TNSNGK

-1981 FTMDGTRHNQYGTTI
+1981 FTMDGNRHNQYGTTI

-2156 GYSQGTYVVK
+2156 GYSQGTYIVK

>member
-13 LFSVSLFAQQSV
+13 LFSVRLFAQQSV

-37 TVTGDLLFYD
+37 AVTSDLLFYD

-68 PIGKMIQIVFD
+68 PTGKMIQIVFD

-92 NGSKSLNSEDDGFG
+92 NGAKSLNSEDDGFG

-138 TVFFSNVNGTGSGW
+138 TVFFSNANGTGSGW

-227 LFNTSNTGYNDILKI
+227 LFNTSTIGRNDILKI
-242 YNGKNIANDSLI
+242 YNGYNAANDSLI

-277 YLKSTTGYPKPGF
+277 YLKSTAGLPKPGF

-303 LDNVTLNQTPAEVAA
+303 FDNVTLKQTPAEVVA
-318 GDKKQPVL
+318 GDKEQSVL

-357 AYLYYLGNDT
+357 AYLYYRGNDT

-469 AMFGNHYEAEM
+469 TTYNNNYEE
-480 GDQVITFLP
+480 GTSNQVITFLP

-498 DFSEFAVYISTN
+498 DFSEFAIYMSSN
-510 SYPGSVKA
+510 SFGTKA

-527 TSGTPLWKADV
+527 TSGTLLWKAQPS
-538 ANQYTGQGSTVRSK
+538 NKNTGPGTTVRSN
-552 SADGAL
+552 SADGAM
-558 TIVFNANT
+558 TIVFNPNT
-566 SALYYQY
+566 NYSTY
-573 TRKGWKATV
+573 TAKGWKATV

-618 VVTSGDLTPLTLNSV
+618 VVTSGELLPLTLNSV
-633 NVGLKGS
+633 NVGLKGC

-651 SDGTVFATDSL
+651 SDGTGFATDSL

-694 YDIDSSATSGSFMDA
+694 YDIDSTATSGSFMDA

-754 YDNGGPNTNYNP
+754 YDNGGPNANYNP

-785 FNYIATKN
+785 FNYINTKYS
-793 KDHFIVRN
+793 DYFIVRN
-801 GGVAGEEIADY
+801 GGVAGETIAEY
-812 SGTTLVGD
+812 SGISLDGD
-820 NLPKPIVSTATD
+820 NLPKPIVSSAAD

-841 PSSTSGKGWEIEVY
+841 PSGTYNKGWEIEVY

-904 DFSAAGSNNIGA
+904 DFSTVGSTNIGA

-924 TTGIIDA
+924 TTGINDR
-931 FAAHN
+931 FVAHN

-985 KTGTRWITPSTTATA
+985 KTGTRWTTPSTTATA

-1023 IKAAIDAMKGG
+1023 IKAAIDAMKNG
-1034 IDGKVVFNIVNGTY
+1034 IDGKVVFKIVNGIY
-1048 NQTVV
+1048 DQTVV

-1076 DVTIEYSGY
+1076 DVTIQYDKY
-1085 ALPKFQGK
+1085 VLPKFQGK

-1112 VKAGKLGYPAAM
+1112 VKAGKLGYPAN
-1124 MINNISNHVTVR
+1124 ILVNNISNHVTVR

-1141 APRATGPQPAND
+1141 APRGTSTYKSRADYLVRVEAN
-1153 ISLIRIEAKDS
+1153 DS

-1175 NSTLDGGG
+1175 NSTLDGGNVAVC
-1183 IGVYVYG
+1183 IYG
-1190 TYFIRLPKQ
+1190 TNFVRLPKQ
-1199 KGARIVGNTFVNQS
+1199 KEARIAGNTFVNQS
-1213 RMCIYITKED
+1213 RRCIYMTKED
-1223 GGVVENNTI
+1223 GGIIENNTFTI
-1232 AMTGMPASYEIK
+1232 SGTANISEFLGV
-1244 GIDAVM
+1244 DAVM

-1256 RGNRLSVDSSV
+1256 RGNRFYADSTA
-1267 GKKAYPLYLRQ
+1267 GKTYPLHLRQ
-1278 AGKEE
+1278 AGKDE

-1297 IDSVGGTEASYGIQC
+1297 IDSVGGTYASYGIEC
-1312 VDPLKNVDI
+1312 NEPLKNVDI
-1321 VYNSVNIIQGN
+1321 VYNSINIRHTNGLS
-1332 NIAHGNIHFA
+1332 HGNIHFA
-1342 GNKSNLTEGVLVAN
+1342 GNKSHLTEGVLVAN

-1385 GYYTPSDTIAGI
+1385 GYYTPSDTIAEI

-1431 LSDVGSLAA
+1431 LSDLGSLAA

-1525 DITKSVEKEITIGN
+1525 DINKSVEKEVTIGN

-1589 FVDGTAKFS
+1589 FVDGTAQFS

-1700 VPQPLTSTLPADTI
+1700 APQPLTSTLPADTI
-1714 VNENMSILLGANING
+1714 VNENMSVLLDADING

-1761 VTLTVTDAWG
+1761 VTLVVTDAWG

-1818 YSFANSMIPHSQT
+1818 YSFANSMIPYSQT

-1838 NKTSKSFDPNQFIT
+1838 NKTSTSFDMSTLIT

-1895 GCYVTNNA
+1895 GCYITNNA
-1903 WVKYVSLHGTG
+1903 WVKYVSIHGTG
-1914 TDSKGK
+1914 TNSNGK

-2079 LRRTVKGE
+2079 LRRTIKGE

>member
-13 LFSVSLFAQQSV
+13 LFSVGLFAQQSV
-25 NMPGTDGQEKTQ
+25 NMPGTDGQKKTQ

-47 AGGDVGPI
+47 AGGSGGNI
-55 PTAQQVTGITFIP
+55 PTQQVTGITFTP
-68 PIGKMIQIVFD
+68 PIGKVIQIVFD

-92 NGSKSLNSEDDGFG
+92 NGSKNLNSNDDGFG

-138 TVFFSNVNGTGSGW
+138 TVFFSNANGTGSGW

-227 LFNTSNTGYNDILKI
+227 LFNTSTIGRNDILKI
-242 YNGKNIANDSLI
+242 YNGYNAANDSLI

-277 YLKSTTGYPKPGF
+277 YLKSTAGLPKPGF

-303 LDNVTLNQTPAEVAA
+303 FDNVTLKQTPAEVVA
-318 GDKKQPVL
+318 GDKEQSVL

-457 TIYGDWQFISKK
+457 TIYGDWQFINKK
-469 AMFGNHYEAEM
+469 TTYNNNYEE
-480 GDQVITFLP
+480 GTSNQVITFLP

-498 DFSEFAVYISTN
+498 DFSEFAIFMSSN
-510 SYPGSVKA
+510 SWGTKA

-527 TSGTPLWKADV
+527 TSGTLLWKAQPS
-538 ANQYTGQGSTVRSK
+538 NKNTGPGTTVRSN
-552 SADGAL
+552 SVDGAL
-558 TIVFNANT
+558 TIVFNPNT
-566 SALYYQY
+566 NYSNY
-573 TRKGWKATV
+573 TAKGWKAIV

-587 VPMTFSRVDV
+587 APMTFSRVDV

-618 VVTSGDLTPLTLNSV
+618 VVTSGELLPLTLNSV
-633 NVGLKGS
+633 NVGLKGC

-651 SDGTVFATDSL
+651 SDGTGFATDSL

-694 YDIDSSATSGSFMDA
+694 YDIDSTATSGSFMDA

-754 YDNGGPNTNYNP
+754 YDNGGPNTNYKS

-785 FNYIATKN
+785 FNYINTDN
-793 KDHFIVRN
+793 GDHFIVRN

-812 SGTTLVGD
+812 SGTILVGD
-820 NLPKPIVSTATD
+820 NLPKPIVSSAAD

-841 PSSTSGKGWEIEVY
+841 PKGTYNKGWEIEVY

-904 DFSAAGSNNIGA
+904 DFSTVGSTNIGA

-924 TTGIIDA
+924 TTGINDR
-931 FAAHN
+931 FVAHD

-985 KTGTRWITPSTTATA
+985 KTGTRWTTPSTTATA

-1034 IDGKVVFNIVNGTY
+1034 IDGKVVFNIVNGIY
-1048 NQTVV
+1048 DQTVV

-1076 DVTIEYSGY
+1076 DVTIQYDKY
-1085 ALPKFQGK
+1085 VLPKFQGK

-1112 VKAGKLGYPAAM
+1112 VKAGKLGYPAN
-1124 MINNISNHVTVR
+1124 ILVNNISNHVTVR

-1141 APRATGPQPAND
+1141 APRGTSTYKSRADYLVRVEAN
-1153 ISLIRIEAKDS
+1153 DS

-1175 NSTLDGGG
+1175 NSTLDGGNVAVC
-1183 IGVYVYG
+1183 IYG
-1190 TYFIRLPKQ
+1190 TNFVRLPKQ
-1199 KGARIVGNTFVNQS
+1199 KEARIAGNTFVNQS
-1213 RMCIYITKED
+1213 RRCIYMTKED
-1223 GGVVENNTI
+1223 GGIIENNTFTI
-1232 AMTGMPASYEIK
+1232 SGTANISEFLGV
-1244 GIDAVM
+1244 DAVM

-1256 RGNRLSVDSSV
+1256 RGNRFYADSTA
-1267 GKKAYPLYLRQ
+1267 GKTYPLHLRQ
-1278 AGKEE
+1278 AGKDE
-1283 MVPGRNKVYNNQII
+1283 MLSGRNKVYNNQII
-1297 IDSVGGTEASYGIQC
+1297 IDSVGGTYASYGIEC
-1312 VDPLKNVDI
+1312 NEPLKNVDI
-1321 VYNSVNIIQGN
+1321 VYNSINIRHTNGLS
-1332 NIAHGNIHFA
+1332 HGNIHFA
-1342 GNKSNLTEGVLVAN
+1342 GYKSHLTEGVLVAN

-1431 LSDVGSLAA
+1431 LSDLGSLAA

-1446 VTTDIDGKARNASTP
+1446 VATDIDGKVRSTSTP

-1480 YITDIKAN
+1480 YITDIKAH

-1525 DITKSVEKEITIGN
+1525 DINKSVEKEVTIGN

-1652 YKGTV
+1652 YKGTA

-1700 VPQPLTSTLPADTI
+1700 APQPLTSTLPADTI

-1761 VTLTVTDAWG
+1761 VTLVVTDAWG

-1790 FDDLYLPAE
+1790 FDDLSLPAE

-1838 NKTSKSFDPNQFIT
+1838 NKTSTSFDMSTLIT

-1895 GCYVTNNA
+1895 GCYITNNA
-1903 WVKYVSLHGTG
+1903 WVKYVSLHGAG
-1914 TDSKGK
+1914 TNSNGK

-1981 FTMDGTRHNQYGTTI
+1981 FTMDGNRHNQYGTTI

-2156 GYSQGTYVVK
+2156 GYSQGTYIVK

>member
-13 LFSVSLFAQQSV
+13 LFSVGLFAQQSV
-25 NMPGTDGQEKTQ
+25 NMPGTDGQEHTQ
-37 TVTGDLLFYD
+37 AVTSDLLFYD

-68 PIGKMIQIVFD
+68 PTGKMIQIVFD

-92 NGSKSLNSEDDGFG
+92 NGAKSLNSEDDGSG
-106 NTEYSLPSGGDA
+106 NIEYSLPSGGDA

-138 TVFFSNVNGTGSGW
+138 TVFFSNTNGTGSGW

-227 LFNTSNTGYNDILKI
+227 LFNTSTIGRNDILKI
-242 YNGKNIANDSLI
+242 YNGYNATNDSLI

-277 YLKSTTGYPKPGF
+277 YLKSTAGLPKPGF

-303 LDNVTLNQTPAEVAA
+303 FDNVTLKQTPAEVVA
-318 GDKKQPVL
+318 GDKEQSVL

-404 YDIKTDAAQGASI
+404 YDIKTDAAQGTSI

-457 TIYGDWQFISKK
+457 TIYGDWQFINKK
-469 AMFGNHYEAEM
+469 TTYNNNYEE
-480 GDQVITFLP
+480 GTSNQVITFLP

-498 DFSEFAVYISTN
+498 DFSEFAIYMSSN
-510 SYPGSVKA
+510 SFGTKA

-527 TSGTPLWKADV
+527 TSGTLLWKAQPS
-538 ANQYTGQGSTVRSK
+538 NKNTGPGTTVRSN

-558 TIVFNANT
+558 TIVFNPNT
-566 SALYYQY
+566 NISSY
-573 TRKGWKATV
+573 TAKGWKAIV

-612 EIIGLN
+612 EIIGIN
-618 VVTSGDLTPLTLNSV
+618 VVTSGELLPLTLNSV
-633 NVGLKGS
+633 NVGLKGC

-651 SDGTVFATDSL
+651 SDGTGFATDSL

-694 YDIDSSATSGSFMDA
+694 YDIDSTATSGSFMDA

-742 DDVVNVNGKLMF
+742 DDVVYVNGKLMF
-754 YDNGGPNTNYNP
+754 YDNGGPNANYNP

-785 FNYIATKN
+785 FNYINTN
-793 KDHFIVRN
+793 SIDYFIVRN
-801 GGVAGEEIADY
+801 GGVAGETIAEY
-812 SGTTLVGD
+812 SGTILVGD
-820 NLPKPIVSTATD
+820 NLPKPIVSSAAD

-841 PSSTSGKGWEIEVY
+841 PKGTYNKGWEIEVY

-861 LAISNITATA
+861 LAISNITTTA

-904 DFSAAGSNNIGA
+904 DFSAVGSNNIGA

-924 TTGIIDA
+924 TTGINDR
-931 FAAHN
+931 FVAHN

-966 DASPSATIGN
+966 DASPSATVGN
-976 TVTAKLDSV
+976 AVTAKLDSV
-985 KTGTRWITPSTTATA
+985 KTGTQWITPSTTATA

-1034 IDGKVVFNIVNGTY
+1034 IDGKVVFKIVNGIY
-1048 NQTVV
+1048 DQTVV

-1076 DVTIEYSGY
+1076 DVTIQYDKY
-1085 ALPKFQGK
+1085 VLPKFQGK

-1112 VKAGKLGYPAAM
+1112 VKAGKLGYPAN
-1124 MINNISNHVTVR
+1124 ILVNNISNHVTVR

-1141 APRATGPQPAND
+1141 APRGTSTYKSRADYLVRVEAN
-1153 ISLIRIEAKDS
+1153 DS

-1175 NSTLDGGG
+1175 NSTLDGGNVAVC
-1183 IGVYVYG
+1183 IYG
-1190 TYFIRLPKQ
+1190 TNFVRLPKQ
-1199 KGARIVGNTFVNQS
+1199 KEARIAGNTFVNQS
-1213 RMCIYITKED
+1213 RRCIYMTKED
-1223 GGVVENNTI
+1223 GGIIENNTFTI
-1232 AMTGMPASYEIK
+1232 SGTANISEFLGV
-1244 GIDAVM
+1244 DAVM

-1256 RGNRLSVDSSV
+1256 RGNRFYADSTA
-1267 GKKAYPLYLRQ
+1267 GKTYPLHLRQ
-1278 AGKEE
+1278 AGKDE
-1283 MVPGRNKVYNNQII
+1283 MLSGRNKVYNNQII
-1297 IDSVGGTEASYGIQC
+1297 IDSVGGTYASYGIQC
-1312 VDPLKNVDI
+1312 NEPLKNVDI
-1321 VYNSVNIIQGN
+1321 VYNSINIRHTNGLS
-1332 NIAHGNIHFA
+1332 HGNIHFA
-1342 GNKSNLTEGVLVAN
+1342 GNKSHLTEGVLVAN

-1370 LNNTGYLAGI
+1370 INNTGYLAGI

-1385 GYYTPSDTIAGI
+1385 GYYTPSDTIAEI

-1431 LSDVGSLAA
+1431 LSDLGSLAA

-1525 DITKSVEKEITIGN
+1525 DVTKSVEKEVTIGN

-1700 VPQPLTSTLPADTI
+1700 APQPLTSTLPADTI
-1714 VNENMSILLGANING
+1714 VNENMSVLLDADIHG

-1761 VTLTVTDAWG
+1761 VTLVVTDAWG

-1818 YSFANSMIPHSQT
+1818 YSFANSMIPYSKT

-1838 NKTSKSFDPNQFIT
+1838 NKTSKSFDPDQFIT

-1866 SNYAVVYPSHVM
+1866 SNYAVVYPSHAM

-1903 WVKYVSLHGTG
+1903 WVKYVSIHGTG

-1920 QDANTPFTTGDWVK
+1920 QDKHTPFTTGDWVK

-2049 DEADN
+2049 DGADN

-2156 GYSQGTYVVK
+2156 GYSQGTYIVK
-2166 IDGKAMKLIVR
+2166 IDGKTMKLIVR

>member
-13 LFSVSLFAQQSV
+13 LFSVGLFAQQSV

-47 AGGDVGPI
+47 AGGSGGNI
-55 PTAQQVTGITFIP
+55 PTRQVTGITFTP

-79 TIDLQGGSKIVLW
+79 TIDLKGGSKIVLW
-92 NGSKSLNSEDDGFG
+92 NGSKNLNSDDDGFG

-138 TVFFSNVNGTGSGW
+138 TVFFSNANGTGSGW

-204 EGRVTFAPTN
+204 EGHVTFAPTN

-227 LFNTSNTGYNDILKI
+227 LFNTSTIGRNDILKI
-242 YNGKNIANDSLI
+242 YNGYNATNDSLI

-277 YLKSTTGYPKPGF
+277 YLKSTAGLPKPGF

-303 LDNVTLNQTPAEVAA
+303 FDNVTLKQTPAEVVA
-318 GDKKQPVL
+318 GDKEQSVL

-457 TIYGDWQFISKK
+457 TIYGDWQFINKK
-469 AMFGNHYEAEM
+469 TTYNNNYEEGM
-480 GDQVITFLP
+480 SNQVITFLP

-498 DFSEFAVYISTN
+498 DFSEFAIFMSSN
-510 SYPGSVKA
+510 SFGTKA

-527 TSGTPLWKADV
+527 TSGTLLWKAQPS
-538 ANQYTGQGSTVRSK
+538 NKNTGPGTTVRSN

-558 TIVFNANT
+558 TIVFNPNT
-566 SALYYQY
+566 NYSNY
-573 TRKGWKATV
+573 TAKGWKAIV

-587 VPMTFSRVDV
+587 APMTFSRVDV

-618 VVTSGDLTPLTLNSV
+618 VVTSGELLPLTLNSV
-633 NVGLKGS
+633 NVGLKGC

-651 SDGTVFATDSL
+651 SDGTGFATDSL

-694 YDIDSSATSGSFMDA
+694 YDIDSTATSGSFMDA

-754 YDNGGPNTNYNP
+754 YDNGGPNANYNP

-785 FNYIATKN
+785 FNYINTKYS
-793 KDHFIVRN
+793 DYFIVRN
-801 GGVAGEEIADY
+801 GGVAGETIAEY
-812 SGTTLVGD
+812 SGISLDGD
-820 NLPKPIVSTATD
+820 NLPKPIVSSAAD

-841 PSSTSGKGWEIEVY
+841 PSGTYNKGWEIEVY

-904 DFSAAGSNNIGA
+904 DFSTVGSTNIGA

-924 TTGIIDA
+924 TTGINDR
-931 FAAHN
+931 FVAHN

-985 KTGTRWITPSTTATA
+985 KTGTRWTTPSTTATA

-1034 IDGKVVFNIVNGTY
+1034 IDGKVVFNIVNGIY
-1048 NQTVV
+1048 DQTVV

-1076 DVTIEYSGY
+1076 DVTIQYDKY
-1085 ALPKFQGK
+1085 VLPKFQGK

-1112 VKAGKLGYPAAM
+1112 VKAGKLGYPAN
-1124 MINNISNHVTVR
+1124 ILVNNISNHVTVR

-1141 APRATGPQPAND
+1141 APRGTSTYQSRADYLVRVEAN
-1153 ISLIRIEAKDS
+1153 DS

-1175 NSTLDGGG
+1175 NSTLDGGNVAVC
-1183 IGVYVYG
+1183 IYG
-1190 TYFIRLPKQ
+1190 TNFVRLPKQ
-1199 KGARIVGNTFVNQS
+1199 KEARIAGNTFVNQS
-1213 RMCIYITKED
+1213 RRCIYMTKED
-1223 GGVVENNTI
+1223 GGIIENNTFTI
-1232 AMTGMPASYEIK
+1232 SGTANISEFLGV
-1244 GIDAVM
+1244 DAVM

-1256 RGNRLSVDSSV
+1256 RGNRFYADSTA
-1267 GKKAYPLYLRQ
+1267 GKTYPLHLRQ
-1278 AGKEE
+1278 AGKDE
-1283 MVPGRNKVYNNQII
+1283 MLSGRNKVYNNQII
-1297 IDSVGGTEASYGIQC
+1297 IDSVGGTYASYGIQC
-1312 VDPLKNVDI
+1312 NEPLKNVDI
-1321 VYNSVNIIQGN
+1321 VYNSINIRHTNGLS
-1332 NIAHGNIHFA
+1332 HGNIHFA
-1342 GNKSNLTEGVLVAN
+1342 GNKSHLTEGVLVAN

-1370 LNNTGYLAGI
+1370 LNNTDYLAGI

-1385 GYYTPSDTIAGI
+1385 GYYTPSDTIAEI
-1397 GSTEYNFAGWNTVS
+1397 GRTEYNFAGWNTVS

-1525 DITKSVEKEITIGN
+1525 DINKSVEKEVTIGN

-1589 FVDGTAKFS
+1589 FVDGTAQFS

-1652 YKGTV
+1652 YKGTA

-1700 VPQPLTSTLPADTI
+1700 APQPLTSTLPADTI
-1714 VNENMSILLGANING
+1714 VNENMSIILGANING

-1761 VTLTVTDAWG
+1761 VTLVVTDAWG
-1771 NTHKAKIVVTVH
+1771 NTHKAKIVVTVR

-1818 YSFANSMIPHSQT
+1818 YSFTNSMIPYSQT

-1920 QDANTPFTTGDWVK
+1920 QDKHTPFTTGDWVK

-2156 GYSQGTYVVK
+2156 GYSQGAYIVK

>member
-13 LFSVSLFAQQSV
+13 LFSVGLFAQHSV

-37 TVTGDLLFYD
+37 AVTSDLLFYD

-68 PIGKMIQIVFD
+68 PTGKMIQIVFD

-106 NTEYSLPSGGDA
+106 NIEYSLPSGGDA

-138 TVFFSNVNGTGSGW
+138 TVFFSNANGTGSGW

-169 GDVLMSTTPAIYLI
+169 GDVLMSSTPAIYLI

-204 EGRVTFAPTN
+204 EGRVTFLPTN

-227 LFNTSNTGYNDILKI
+227 LFNTSTIGRNDILKI
-242 YNGKNIANDSLI
+242 YNGKNTANDSLI

-277 YLKSTTGYPKPGF
+277 YLKSTAGLPKPGF

-303 LDNVTLNQTPAEVAA
+303 FDNVTLKQTPAEVVA
-318 GDKKQPVL
+318 GDKEQSVL

-429 THTTTAPHPTGSLTV
+429 THTITAPHPTGSLTV

-469 AMFGNHYEAEM
+469 TTYNNNYEE
-480 GDQVITFLP
+480 GTSNQVITFLP

-498 DFSEFAVYISTN
+498 DFSEFAIYMSSN
-510 SYPGSVKA
+510 SFGTKA

-527 TSGTPLWKADV
+527 TSGTLLWKAQPS
-538 ANQYTGQGSTVRSK
+538 NKNTGPGTTVRSN
-552 SADGAL
+552 SADGAM
-558 TIVFNANT
+558 TIVFNPNT
-566 SALYYQY
+566 NYSTY
-573 TRKGWKATV
+573 TAKGWKATV

-618 VVTSGDLTPLTLNSV
+618 VVTSGELLPLTLNSV
-633 NVGLKGS
+633 NVGLKGC

-651 SDGTVFATDSL
+651 SDGTGFATDSL

-694 YDIDSSATSGSFMDA
+694 YDIDSTATSGSFMDA
-709 LVSEVNVGGTAHT
+709 LVSEVNVGSTAHT

-754 YDNGGPNTNYNP
+754 YDNGGPNANYNP

-785 FNYIATKN
+785 FNYINTKYS
-793 KDHFIVRN
+793 DYFIVRN
-801 GGVAGEEIADY
+801 GGVAGETIAEY
-812 SGTTLVGD
+812 SGISLDGD
-820 NLPKPIVSTATD
+820 NLPKPIVSSAAD

-841 PSSTSGKGWEIEVY
+841 PSGTYNKGWEIEVY

-904 DFSAAGSNNIGA
+904 DFSTVGSTNIGA

-924 TTGIIDA
+924 TTGINDR
-931 FAAHN
+931 FVAHN

-985 KTGTRWITPSTTATA
+985 KTGTRWTTPSTTATA

-1034 IDGKVVFNIVNGTY
+1034 IDGKVVFNIVNGIY
-1048 NQTVV
+1048 DQTVV

-1076 DVTIEYSGY
+1076 DVTIQYDKY
-1085 ALPKFQGK
+1085 VLPKFQGK

-1112 VKAGKLGYPAAM
+1112 VKAGKLGYPAN
-1124 MINNISNHVTVR
+1124 ILVNNISNHVTVR

-1141 APRATGPQPAND
+1141 APRGTSTYKSRADYLVRVEAN
-1153 ISLIRIEAKDS
+1153 DS

-1175 NSTLDGGG
+1175 NSTLDGGNVAVC
-1183 IGVYVYG
+1183 IYG
-1190 TYFIRLPKQ
+1190 TNFVRLPKQ
-1199 KGARIVGNTFVNQS
+1199 KEARIAGNTFVNQS
-1213 RMCIYITKED
+1213 RRCIYMTKED
-1223 GGVVENNTI
+1223 GGIIENNTFTI
-1232 AMTGMPASYEIK
+1232 SGTANISEFLGV
-1244 GIDAVM
+1244 DAVM

-1256 RGNRLSVDSSV
+1256 RGNRFYADSTA
-1267 GKKAYPLYLRQ
+1267 GKTYPLHLRQ
-1278 AGKEE
+1278 AGKDE

-1297 IDSVGGTEASYGIQC
+1297 IDSVGGTYASYGIEC
-1312 VDPLKNVDI
+1312 NEPLKNVDI
-1321 VYNSVNIIQGN
+1321 VYNSINIRHTNGLS
-1332 NIAHGNIHFA
+1332 HGNIHFA
-1342 GNKSNLTEGVLVAN
+1342 GNKSHLTEGVLVAN

-1385 GYYTPSDTIAGI
+1385 GYYTPSDTIAEI

-1431 LSDVGSLAA
+1431 LSDLGSLAA

-1525 DITKSVEKEITIGN
+1525 DINKSVEKEVTIGN

-1589 FVDGTAKFS
+1589 FVDGTAQFS

-1657 NVGSRTLSA
+1657 KVGSRTLSA

-1714 VNENMSILLGANING
+1714 VNENISIILDADING

-1761 VTLTVTDAWG
+1761 VTLVVTDAWG

-1818 YSFANSMIPHSQT
+1818 YSFANSMIPHSKT

-1838 NKTSKSFDPNQFIT
+1838 NKTSTSFDMSTLIT

-1895 GCYVTNNA
+1895 GCYITNNA
-1903 WVKYVSLHGTG
+1903 WVKYVSIHGTG
-1914 TDSKGK
+1914 TNSNGK

-2079 LRRTVKGE
+2079 LRRTIKGE

-2156 GYSQGTYVVK
+2156 GYSQGTYIVK

>member
-13 LFSVSLFAQQSV
+13 LFSVGLFAQQSV

-37 TVTGDLLFYD
+37 AVTSDLLFYD

-92 NGSKSLNSEDDGFG
+92 NGAKSLNSEDDGFG

-138 TVFFSNVNGTGSGW
+138 TVFFSNTNGTGSGW

-164 PQIPT
+164 PQTPT
-169 GDVLMSTTPAIYLI
+169 GDVLMSSTPAIYLI

-197 GNISQNF
+197 GNISRDF

-227 LFNTSNTGYNDILKI
+227 LFNTSNTGYNDILKV
-242 YNGKNIANDSLI
+242 YNGYNAANDSLI

-457 TIYGDWQFISKK
+457 TIYGDWQFINKK
-469 AMFGNHYEAEM
+469 TTYNNNYEEGM
-480 GDQVITFLP
+480 SNQVITFLP

-498 DFSEFAVYISTN
+498 DFSEFAIYMSSN
-510 SYPGSVKA
+510 SFGTKA

-527 TSGTPLWKADV
+527 TSGTLLWKAQPS
-538 ANQYTGQGSTVRSK
+538 NKNTGPGTTVRSN

-558 TIVFNANT
+558 TIVFNPNT
-566 SALYYQY
+566 NISSY
-573 TRKGWKATV
+573 TAKGWKAIV

-597 VQKDTSFVTPGTTKA
+597 VQKDTSFVTPGTAKA

-618 VVTSGDLTPLTLNSV
+618 VVTSGELLPLTLNSV
-633 NVGLKGS
+633 NVGLKGC
-640 ESKVKKVSLYH
+640 ESKVKKVSLYY
-651 SDGTVFATDSL
+651 SDGTGFATDSL

-694 YDIDSSATSGSFMDA
+694 YDIDSTATSGSFMDA

-754 YDNGGPNTNYNP
+754 YDNGGPNANYNP

-785 FNYIATKN
+785 FNYINTKYS
-793 KDHFIVRN
+793 DYFIVRN
-801 GGVAGEEIADY
+801 GGVAGETIAEY
-812 SGTTLVGD
+812 SGISLDGD
-820 NLPKPIVSTATD
+820 NLPKPIVSSAAD

-841 PSSTSGKGWEIEVY
+841 PSGTYNKGWEIEVY

-904 DFSAAGSNNIGA
+904 DFSTVGSTNIGA

-924 TTGIIDA
+924 TTGINDR
-931 FAAHN
+931 FVAHN

-985 KTGTRWITPSTTATA
+985 KTGTRWTTPSTTATA

-1034 IDGKVVFNIVNGTY
+1034 IDGKVVFNIVNGIY
-1048 NQTVV
+1048 DQTVV

-1076 DVTIEYSGY
+1076 DVTIQYDKY
-1085 ALPKFQGK
+1085 VLPKFQGK

-1112 VKAGKLGYPAAM
+1112 VKAGKLGYPAN
-1124 MINNISNHVTVR
+1124 ILVNNISNHVTVR

-1141 APRATGPQPAND
+1141 APRGTSTYKSRADYLVRVEAN
-1153 ISLIRIEAKDS
+1153 DS

-1175 NSTLDGGG
+1175 N
-1183 IGVYVYG
+1183 
-1190 TYFIRLPKQ
+1190 
-1199 KGARIVGNTFVNQS
+1199 
-1213 RMCIYITKED
+1213 
-1223 GGVVENNTI
+1223 
-1232 AMTGMPASYEIK
+1232 
-1244 GIDAVM
+1244 
-1250 MGNTII
+1250 
-1256 RGNRLSVDSSV
+1256 
-1267 GKKAYPLYLRQ
+1267 
-1278 AGKEE
+1278 
-1283 MVPGRNKVYNNQII
+1283 
-1297 IDSVGGTEASYGIQC
+1297 
-1312 VDPLKNVDI
+1312 
-1321 VYNSVNIIQGN
+1321 
-1332 NIAHGNIHFA
+1332 
-1342 GNKSNLTEGVLVAN
+1342 
-1356 NLLQNSA
+1356 
-1363 PKGEVYN
+1363 
-1370 LNNTGYLAGI
+1370 
-1380 TFKNN
+1380 
-1385 GYYTPSDTIAGI
+1385 
-1397 GSTEYNFAGWNTVS
+1397 
-1411 GDQNSIVEQAQFVDP
+1411 
-1426 SSSLD
+1426 
-1431 LSDVGSLAA
+1431 
-1440 ASPIGY
+1440 
-1446 VTTDIDGKARNASTP
+1446 
-1461 TIGAYEFVLPTPE
+1461 
-1474 FAAGYP
+1474 
-1480 YITDIKAN
+1480 
-1488 SAKAKIKTLVNGKV
+1488 
-1502 FFLAKLSSEAAPS
+1502 
-1515 VAQVIAADSI
+1515 
-1525 DITKSVEKEITIGN
+1525 
-1539 LNSSSEYKAY
+1539 
-1549 FVIKTTYGSLSGVIV
+1549 
-1564 ISAFSTPNAPT
+1564 
-1575 EVSTFENV
+1575 
-1583 TVATGD
+1583 
-1589 FVDGTAKFS
+1589 
-1598 GFEVKPITD
+1598 
-1607 GQGSNNHKAAKLV
+1607 
-1620 RDSVSVTINNSTE
+1620 
-1633 GLTLT
+1633 
-1638 GFYFKSDTAVSLNA
+1638 
-1652 YKGTV
+1652 
-1657 NVGSRTLSA
+1657 
-1666 TAGKWVFIDLKAF
+1666 
-1679 GKITTVVLKGTGNI
+1679 
-1693 MIDDFSG
+1693 
-1700 VPQPLTSTLPADTI
+1700 
-1714 VNENMSILLGANING
+1714 
-1729 GVVPYT
+1729 
-1735 YSWTN
+1735 
-1740 AHRDTLSSTDKLN
+1740 
-1753 LTAQKTDV
+1753 
-1761 VTLTVTDAWG
+1761 
-1771 NTHKAKIVVTVH
+1771 
-1783 GTAKVAT
+1783 
-1790 FDDLYLPAE
+1790 
-1799 SYWWGDTVPNY
+1799 
-1810 KNTFYSGS
+1810 
-1818 YSFANSMIPHSQT
+1818 
-1831 WGLFGYS
+1831 
-1838 NKTSKSFDPNQFIT
+1838 
-1852 DQFNSVVGHGVNGS
+1852 
-1866 SNYAVVYPSHVM
+1866 
-1878 GHTMVVPTHKPQ
+1878 
-1890 GDSIR
+1890 
-1895 GCYVTNNA
+1895 
-1903 WVKYVSLHGTG
+1903 
-1914 TDSKGK
+1914 
-1920 QDANTPFTTGDWVK
+1920 
-1934 LTAKADNGKSVSFY
+1934 
-1948 LADYRSSNPAD
+1948 
-1959 HYLIESWQW
+1959 
-1968 LDLRSLGVVKNVT
+1968 RSL
-1981 FTMDGTRHNQYGTTI
+1981 
-1996 PTYFCMDDFGGDRPL
+1996 
-2011 TTFADT
+2011 
-2017 VSAEVGKTKMVN
+2017 
-2029 LNTLLPAVDT
+2029 
-2039 KGASIEYAIT
+2039 
-2049 DEADN
+2049 
-2054 TLADISVV
+2054 
-2062 GIRLKITAHKA
+2062 
-2073 GKSNIV
+2073 
-2079 LRRTVKGE
+2079 
-2087 SEFIVLWL
+2087 
-2095 KFENTTTDTDLA
+2095 
-2107 DTESIIISP
+2107 
-2116 NPATDSFSVNRS
+2116 
-2128 GTLEIFTLSGKKVY
+2128 
-2142 SDVGYRSGETVNIT
+2142 
-2156 GYSQGTYVVK
+2156 
-2166 IDGKAMKLIVR
+2166 

>member
-13 LFSVSLFAQQSV
+13 LFSVGLFAQQSV
-25 NMPGTDGQEKTQ
+25 NMPGTDGQEHTQ
-37 TVTGDLLFYD
+37 AVTSDLLFYD

-68 PIGKMIQIVFD
+68 PTGKMIQIVFD

-92 NGSKSLNSEDDGFG
+92 NGAKSLDSEDDGFG
-106 NTEYSLPSGGDA
+106 NIEYSLPSGGDA

-138 TVFFSNVNGTGSGW
+138 TVFFSNANGTGSGW

-303 LDNVTLNQTPAEVAA
+303 FDNVTLKQTPAEVAA
-318 GDKKQPVL
+318 GDKEQSVL

-404 YDIKTDAAQGASI
+404 YDIKTDAAQGASV

-469 AMFGNHYEAEM
+469 TTYNNNYEE
-480 GDQVITFLP
+480 GTSNQVITFLP

-498 DFSEFAVYISTN
+498 VFSEFAIFMSSN
-510 SYPGSVKA
+510 SWGTKA

-527 TSGTPLWKADV
+527 TSGTLLWKAQPS
-538 ANQYTGQGSTVRSK
+538 NKNTGPGTTVRSN

-558 TIVFNANT
+558 TIVFNPNT
-566 SALYYQY
+566 NLSNY
-573 TRKGWKATV
+573 TAKGWKAIV

-587 VPMTFSRVDV
+587 APMTFSRVDV
-597 VQKDTSFVTPGTTKA
+597 VQKDTSFVTPGTLKA

-618 VVTSGDLTPLTLNSV
+618 VVTSGERLPLTLNSV
-633 NVGLKGS
+633 NVGLKGC
-640 ESKVKKVSLYH
+640 EAKVKKVSLYH
-651 SDGTVFATDSL
+651 SDGNSFSTDSL

-694 YDIDSSATSGSFMDA
+694 YDIDSTATSGSFMDA

-754 YDNGGPNTNYNP
+754 YDNGGPNTNYKS

-785 FNYIATKN
+785 FNYINTDN
-793 KDHFIVRN
+793 GDHFIVRN

-812 SGTTLVGD
+812 SGTILVGD
-820 NLPKPIVSTATD
+820 NLPKPIVSSAAD

-841 PSSTSGKGWEIEVY
+841 PKGTYNKGWEIEVY

-904 DFSAAGSNNIGA
+904 DFSTVGSTNIGA

-924 TTGIIDA
+924 TTGINDR
-931 FAAHN
+931 FVAHD

-985 KTGTRWITPSTTATA
+985 KTGTRWTTPSTTATA

-1034 IDGKVVFNIVNGTY
+1034 IDGKVVFNIVNGIY
-1048 NQTVV
+1048 DQTVV

-1076 DVTIEYSGY
+1076 DVTIQYDKY
-1085 ALPKFQGK
+1085 VLPKFQGK

-1112 VKAGKLGYPAAM
+1112 VKAGKLGYPAN
-1124 MINNISNHVTVR
+1124 ILVNNISNHVTVR

-1141 APRATGPQPAND
+1141 APRGTSTYKSRADYLVRVEAN
-1153 ISLIRIEAKDS
+1153 DS

-1175 NSTLDGGG
+1175 NSTLDGGNVAVC
-1183 IGVYVYG
+1183 IYG
-1190 TYFIRLPKQ
+1190 TNFVRLPKQ
-1199 KGARIVGNTFVNQS
+1199 KEARIAGNTFVNQS
-1213 RMCIYITKED
+1213 RRCIYMTKED
-1223 GGVVENNTI
+1223 GGIIENNTFTI
-1232 AMTGMPASYEIK
+1232 SGTANISEFLGV
-1244 GIDAVM
+1244 DAVM

-1256 RGNRLSVDSSV
+1256 RGNRFYADSTA
-1267 GKKAYPLYLRQ
+1267 GKTYPLHLRQ
-1278 AGKEE
+1278 AGKDE
-1283 MVPGRNKVYNNQII
+1283 MLSGRNKVYNNQII
-1297 IDSVGGTEASYGIQC
+1297 IDSVGGTYASYGIEC
-1312 VDPLKNVDI
+1312 NEPLKNVDI
-1321 VYNSVNIIQGN
+1321 VYNSINIRHTNGLS
-1332 NIAHGNIHFA
+1332 HGNIHFA
-1342 GNKSNLTEGVLVAN
+1342 GYKSHLTEGVLVAN
-1356 NLLQNSA
+1356 NILQNSA

-1370 LNNTGYLAGI
+1370 LNNNGYLAGI

-1385 GYYTPSDTIAGI
+1385 GYYTPSDTIASI
-1397 GSTEYNFAGWNTVS
+1397 GSTKYNFAGWNTVS

-1431 LSDVGSLAA
+1431 LSDLGSLAA
-1440 ASPIGY
+1440 ALPIGY

-1525 DITKSVEKEITIGN
+1525 DINKSVEKEVTIGN

-1657 NVGSRTLSA
+1657 RVGSRTLSA

-1700 VPQPLTSTLPADTI
+1700 APQPLTSTLPADTI
-1714 VNENMSILLGANING
+1714 VNENISIILDADING

-1761 VTLTVTDAWG
+1761 VTLVVTDAWG

-1838 NKTSKSFDPNQFIT
+1838 NKTSTSFDMSTLIT

-1903 WVKYVSLHGTG
+1903 WVKYVSLHGAG
-1914 TDSKGK
+1914 TNSNGK

-1934 LTAKADNGKSVSFY
+1934 LTAKADNGKSVEFY

-1981 FTMDGTRHNQYGTTI
+1981 FTMDGNRHNQYGTTI

-2049 DEADN
+2049 DGADN

-2079 LRRTVKGE
+2079 LRRTIKGE

-2142 SDVGYRSGETVNIT
+2142 SNIGYRSGETVNIT
-2156 GYSQGTYVVK
+2156 GYSQGTYIVK

>member
-13 LFSVSLFAQQSV
+13 LFSVGLFAQQSV

-47 AGGDVGPI
+47 AGGSGGNI
-55 PTAQQVTGITFIP
+55 PTRQVTGITFTP

-92 NGSKSLNSEDDGFG
+92 NGSKNLNSDDDGFG

-138 TVFFSNVNGTGSGW
+138 TVFFSNANGTGSGW

-227 LFNTSNTGYNDILKI
+227 LFNTSTIGRNDILKI
-242 YNGKNIANDSLI
+242 YNGYNATNDSLI

-277 YLKSTTGYPKPGF
+277 YLKSTAGLPKPGF

-303 LDNVTLNQTPAEVAA
+303 FDNVTLKQTPAEVVA
-318 GDKKQPVL
+318 GDKEQSVL

-457 TIYGDWQFISKK
+457 TIYGDWQFINKK
-469 AMFGNHYEAEM
+469 TRYNNNYEE
-480 GDQVITFLP
+480 GTSNQVITFLP

-498 DFSEFAVYISTN
+498 DFSEFAIYMSSN
-510 SYPGSVKA
+510 SFGTQA

-527 TSGTPLWKADV
+527 TSGTLLWKAQPS
-538 ANQYTGQGSTVRSK
+538 NKNTGPGTTVRSN
-552 SADGAL
+552 SADGAM
-558 TIVFNANT
+558 TIVFNPNT
-566 SALYYQY
+566 NYSTY
-573 TRKGWKATV
+573 TAKGWKATV

-612 EIIGLN
+612 EIIGIN
-618 VVTSGDLTPLTLNSV
+618 VVTSGELLPLTLNSV
-633 NVGLKGS
+633 NVGLKGC

-651 SDGTVFATDSL
+651 SDGTGFATDSL
-662 VGTLQAPLSANAVIA
+662 VGTLQAPLSANAVIT
-677 LAQPF
+677 LAHPF
-682 ALSAGNNYFWVT
+682 TLNAGNNYFWVT
-694 YDIDSSATSGSFMDA
+694 YDIDSAATSGSSMDA

-754 YDNGGPNTNYNP
+754 YDNGGPNTNYKS

-785 FNYIATKN
+785 FNYINTDN
-793 KDHFIVRN
+793 SDHFIVRN

-812 SGTTLVGD
+812 SGTILVGD
-820 NLPKPIVSTATD
+820 NLPKPIVSSAAD

-841 PSSTSGKGWEIEVY
+841 PKGTYRKGWEIEVY

-861 LAISNITATA
+861 LAISNITTTA
-871 VQGSNLLKGAQEQML
+871 VQGSSILKGAQEQML

-904 DFSAAGSNNIGA
+904 DFSAAGSTNIGA

-924 TTGIIDA
+924 TTGINDR
-931 FAAHN
+931 FVAHD

-966 DASPSATIGN
+966 DASPSATVGN
-976 TVTAKLDSV
+976 AVTAKLDSV

-1034 IDGKVVFNIVNGTY
+1034 IDGKVVFKIVNGIY
-1048 NQTVV
+1048 DQTVV

-1076 DVTIEYSGY
+1076 DVTIQYDKY
-1085 ALPKFQGK
+1085 VLPKFQGK

-1112 VKAGKLGYPAAM
+1112 VKAGKLGYPANIL
-1124 MINNISNHVTVR
+1124 INNISNHVTVR

-1141 APRATGPQPAND
+1141 APRGTSTYQSRADYLVRVEAN
-1153 ISLIRIEAKDS
+1153 DS

-1175 NSTLDGGG
+1175 NSTLDGGNVAVC
-1183 IGVYVYG
+1183 IYG
-1190 TYFIRLPKQ
+1190 TNFVRLPKQ
-1199 KGARIVGNTFVNQS
+1199 KEARIAGNTFVNQS
-1213 RMCIYITKED
+1213 RRCIYMTKED
-1223 GGVVENNTI
+1223 GGIIENNTFTI
-1232 AMTGMPASYEIK
+1232 SGTANISEFLGV
-1244 GIDAVM
+1244 DAVM

-1256 RGNRLSVDSSV
+1256 RGNRFYADSTA
-1267 GKKAYPLYLRQ
+1267 GKTYPLHLRQ
-1278 AGKEE
+1278 AGKDE
-1283 MVPGRNKVYNNQII
+1283 MLSGRNKVYNNQII
-1297 IDSVGGTEASYGIQC
+1297 IDSVGGTYASYGIQC
-1312 VDPLKNVDI
+1312 NEPLKNVDI
-1321 VYNSVNIIQGN
+1321 VYNSINIRHTNGLS
-1332 NIAHGNIHFA
+1332 HGNIHFA
-1342 GNKSNLTEGVLVAN
+1342 GNKSHLTEGVLVAN

-1370 LNNTGYLAGI
+1370 LNNTDYLAGI

-1385 GYYTPSDTIAGI
+1385 GYYTPSDTIAEI

-1431 LSDVGSLAA
+1431 LSDLGSLAA

-1525 DITKSVEKEITIGN
+1525 DINKSVEKEVTIGN

-1589 FVDGTAKFS
+1589 FVDGTAQFS

-1657 NVGSRTLSA
+1657 KVGSRTLSA

-1700 VPQPLTSTLPADTI
+1700 APQPLTSTLPADTI
-1714 VNENMSILLGANING
+1714 VNENMSIILGANING

-1761 VTLTVTDAWG
+1761 VTLVVTDAWG
-1771 NTHKAKIVVTVH
+1771 NTHKAKIVVTVR

-1818 YSFANSMIPHSQT
+1818 YSFANSMIPYSQT

-1838 NKTSKSFDPNQFIT
+1838 NKTSTSFDMSTLIT

-1895 GCYVTNNA
+1895 GCYITNNA
-1903 WVKYVSLHGTG
+1903 WVKYVSIHGTG
-1914 TDSKGK
+1914 TNSNGK

-2054 TLADISVV
+2054 TFADVSVV
-2062 GIRLKITAHKA
+2062 GIRLKITAHKV
-2073 GKSNIV
+2073 GKTGIV
-2079 LRRTVKGE
+2079 LRRTIKGE

-2107 DTESIIISP
+2107 DTESIIILP

-2156 GYSQGTYVVK
+2156 GYSQGTYIVK

>member
-13 LFSVSLFAQQSV
+13 LFSVGLFAQQSV
-25 NMPGTDGQEKTQ
+25 NMPGTDGQKKTQ

-47 AGGDVGPI
+47 AGGSGGNI
-55 PTAQQVTGITFIP
+55 PTQQVTGITFTP
-68 PIGKMIQIVFD
+68 PIGKVIQIVFD

-106 NTEYSLPSGGDA
+106 NIEYSLPSGGDA

-138 TVFFSNVNGTGSGW
+138 TVFFSNANGTGSGW

-277 YLKSTTGYPKPGF
+277 YLKSTAGLPKPGF

-303 LDNVTLNQTPAEVAA
+303 FDNVTLKQTPAEVVA
-318 GDKKQPVL
+318 GDKEQSVL

-357 AYLYYLGNDT
+357 AYLYYRGNDT

-404 YDIKTDAAQGASI
+404 YDIKTDAAQGASV
-417 DAGCTSVVVGGT
+417 DAGCTSVVVGST

-457 TIYGDWQFISKK
+457 TIYGDWQFINKK
-469 AMFGNHYEAEM
+469 TTYNNNYEE
-480 GDQVITFLP
+480 GTSNQVITFLP

-498 DFSEFAVYISTN
+498 DFSEFAIFMSSN
-510 SYPGSVKA
+510 SWGTKA

-527 TSGTPLWKADV
+527 TSGTLLWKAQPS
-538 ANQYTGQGSTVRSK
+538 NKNTGPGTTVRSN

-558 TIVFNANT
+558 TIVFNPNT
-566 SALYYQY
+566 NISSY
-573 TRKGWKATV
+573 TAKGWKAIV

-612 EIIGLN
+612 EIIGIN

-633 NVGLKGS
+633 NVGLKGC
-640 ESKVKKVSLYH
+640 EAKVKKVSLYH
-651 SDGTVFATDSL
+651 SDGNSFATDSL

-677 LAQPF
+677 LAHPF
-682 ALSAGNNYFWVT
+682 TLSAGNNYFWVT
-694 YDIDSSATSGSFMDA
+694 YDIDSTATSGSFMDA
-709 LVSEVNVGGTAHT
+709 LVSEVNVGGTTHT

-742 DDVVNVNGKLMF
+742 DDMVNVNGKLMF
-754 YDNGGPNTNYNP
+754 YDNGGPNANYNP

-776 RAGEVIKIV
+776 RAGEAIKIV
-785 FNYIATKN
+785 FNYINTKYN
-793 KDHFIVRN
+793 DYFKVRN
-801 GGVAGEEIADY
+801 GGQTGEEIAEY
-812 SGTTLVGD
+812 SGTILVGD
-820 NLPKPIVSTATD
+820 NLPKPIVSSAAD

-841 PSSTSGKGWEIEVY
+841 PSGTYNKGWEIEVY

-904 DFSAAGSNNIGA
+904 DFSTVGSTNIGA

-924 TTGIIDA
+924 TTGINDR
-931 FAAHN
+931 FVAHD

-985 KTGTRWITPSTTATA
+985 KTGTRWTTPSTTATA

-1034 IDGKVVFNIVNGTY
+1034 IDGKVVFNIVNGIY
-1048 NQTVV
+1048 DQTVV

-1076 DVTIEYSGY
+1076 DVTIQYDKY
-1085 ALPKFQGK
+1085 VLPKFQGK

-1112 VKAGKLGYPAAM
+1112 VKAGKLGYPAN
-1124 MINNISNHVTVR
+1124 ILVNNISNHVTVR

-1141 APRATGPQPAND
+1141 APRGTSTYKSRADYLVRVEAN
-1153 ISLIRIEAKDS
+1153 DS

-1175 NSTLDGGG
+1175 NSTLDGGNVAVC
-1183 IGVYVYG
+1183 IYG
-1190 TYFIRLPKQ
+1190 TNFVRLPKQ
-1199 KGARIVGNTFVNQS
+1199 KEARIAGNTFVNQS
-1213 RMCIYITKED
+1213 RRCIYMTKED
-1223 GGVVENNTI
+1223 GGIIENNTFTI
-1232 AMTGMPASYEIK
+1232 SGTANISEFLGV
-1244 GIDAVM
+1244 DAVM

-1256 RGNRLSVDSSV
+1256 RGNRFYADSTA
-1267 GKKAYPLYLRQ
+1267 GKTYPLHLRQ
-1278 AGKEE
+1278 AGKDE
-1283 MVPGRNKVYNNQII
+1283 MLSGRNKVYNNQII
-1297 IDSVGGTEASYGIQC
+1297 IDSVGGTYASYGIEC
-1312 VDPLKNVDI
+1312 NEPLKNVDI
-1321 VYNSVNIIQGN
+1321 VYNSINIRHTNGLS
-1332 NIAHGNIHFA
+1332 HGNIHFA
-1342 GNKSNLTEGVLVAN
+1342 GNKSHLTESVLVAN

-1370 LNNTGYLAGI
+1370 LNNNGYLAGI

-1431 LSDVGSLAA
+1431 LSDLGSLAA

-1589 FVDGTAKFS
+1589 FVDGTAQFS

-1700 VPQPLTSTLPADTI
+1700 APQPLTSTLPADTI

-1761 VTLTVTDAWG
+1761 VTLVVTDAWG

-1838 NKTSKSFDPNQFIT
+1838 NKTSTSFDMSTLIT

-1903 WVKYVSLHGTG
+1903 WVKYVSLHGAG
-1914 TDSKGK
+1914 TNSNGK

-1934 LTAKADNGKSVSFY
+1934 LTAKADNGKSVEFY

-1981 FTMDGTRHNQYGTTI
+1981 FTMDGNRHNQYGTTI

-2049 DEADN
+2049 DGADN

-2079 LRRTVKGE
+2079 LRRTIKGE

-2156 GYSQGTYVVK
+2156 GYSQGTYIVK

>member
-13 LFSVSLFAQQSV
+13 LFSVGLFAQHSV

-37 TVTGDLLFYD
+37 AVTSDLLFYD

-68 PIGKMIQIVFD
+68 PTGKMIQIVFD

-106 NTEYSLPSGGDA
+106 NIEYSLPSGGDA

-138 TVFFSNVNGTGSGW
+138 TVFFSNANGTGSGW

-169 GDVLMSTTPAIYLI
+169 GDVLMSSTPAIYLI

-227 LFNTSNTGYNDILKI
+227 LFNTSTIGRNDILKI
-242 YNGKNIANDSLI
+242 YNGKNTANDSLI

-269 AADGALTV
+269 AANGALTV
-277 YLKSTTGYPKPGF
+277 YLKSTAGLPKPGF

-303 LDNVTLNQTPAEVAA
+303 FDNVTLKQTPAEVVA
-318 GDKKQPVL
+318 GDKEQSVL

-378 VAADNFD
+378 VVADNFD

-404 YDIKTDAAQGASI
+404 YDIKTDAAQGASV

-457 TIYGDWQFISKK
+457 TIYGDWQFINKK
-469 AMFGNHYEAEM
+469 TTYNNNYEE
-480 GDQVITFLP
+480 GTSNQVITFLP

-498 DFSEFAVYISTN
+498 DFSEFAIYMSSN
-510 SYPGSVKA
+510 SFGTKA

-527 TSGTPLWKADV
+527 TSGTLLWKAQPS
-538 ANQYTGQGSTVRSK
+538 NKNTGPGTTVRSN

-558 TIVFNANT
+558 TIVFNPNT
-566 SALYYQY
+566 NISSY
-573 TRKGWKATV
+573 TAKGWKAIV

-597 VQKDTSFVTPGTTKA
+597 VQKDTSFVTPGTAKA

-618 VVTSGDLTPLTLNSV
+618 VVTSGELLPLTLNSV
-633 NVGLKGS
+633 NVGLKGC

-651 SDGTVFATDSL
+651 SDGTGFATDSL

-694 YDIDSSATSGSFMDA
+694 YDIDSTATSGSFMDA

-754 YDNGGPNTNYNP
+754 YDNGGPNTNYKS

-785 FNYIATKN
+785 FNYINTDN
-793 KDHFIVRN
+793 GDHFIVRN

-812 SGTTLVGD
+812 SGTILVGD
-820 NLPKPIVSTATD
+820 NLPKPIVSSAAD

-841 PSSTSGKGWEIEVY
+841 PKGTYNKGWEIEVY

-904 DFSAAGSNNIGA
+904 DFSTVGSTNIGA

-924 TTGIIDA
+924 TTGINDR
-931 FAAHN
+931 FVAHD

-985 KTGTRWITPSTTATA
+985 KTGTRWTTPSTTATA

-1034 IDGKVVFNIVNGTY
+1034 IDGKVVFNIVNGIY
-1048 NQTVV
+1048 DQTVV

-1076 DVTIEYSGY
+1076 DVTIQYDKY
-1085 ALPKFQGK
+1085 VLPKFQGK

-1112 VKAGKLGYPAAM
+1112 VKAGKLGYPAN
-1124 MINNISNHVTVR
+1124 ILVNNISNHVTVR

-1141 APRATGPQPAND
+1141 APRGTSTYKSRADYLVRVEAN
-1153 ISLIRIEAKDS
+1153 DS

-1175 NSTLDGGG
+1175 NSTLDGGNVAVC
-1183 IGVYVYG
+1183 IYG
-1190 TYFIRLPKQ
+1190 TNFVRLPKQ
-1199 KGARIVGNTFVNQS
+1199 KEARIAGNTFVNQS
-1213 RMCIYITKED
+1213 RRCIYMTKED
-1223 GGVVENNTI
+1223 GGIIENNTFTI
-1232 AMTGMPASYEIK
+1232 SGTANISEFLGV
-1244 GIDAVM
+1244 DAVM

-1256 RGNRLSVDSSV
+1256 RGNRFYADSTA
-1267 GKKAYPLYLRQ
+1267 GKTYPLHLRQ
-1278 AGKEE
+1278 AGKDE
-1283 MVPGRNKVYNNQII
+1283 MLSGRNKVYNNQII
-1297 IDSVGGTEASYGIQC
+1297 IDSVGGTYASYGIEC
-1312 VDPLKNVDI
+1312 NEPLKNVDI
-1321 VYNSVNIIQGN
+1321 VYNSINIRHTNGLS
-1332 NIAHGNIHFA
+1332 HGNIHFA
-1342 GNKSNLTEGVLVAN
+1342 GYKSHLTEGVLVAN
-1356 NLLQNSA
+1356 NILQNSA

-1370 LNNTGYLAGI
+1370 LNNNGYLAGI

-1385 GYYTPSDTIAGI
+1385 GYYTPSDTIASI
-1397 GSTEYNFAGWNTVS
+1397 GSTKYNFAGWNTVS

-1431 LSDVGSLAA
+1431 LSDLGSLAA
-1440 ASPIGY
+1440 ALPIGY

-1525 DITKSVEKEITIGN
+1525 DINKSVEKEVTIGN

-1657 NVGSRTLSA
+1657 RVGSRTLSA

-1700 VPQPLTSTLPADTI
+1700 APQPLTSTLPADTI

-1761 VTLTVTDAWG
+1761 VTLVVTDAWG

-1838 NKTSKSFDPNQFIT
+1838 NKTSTSFDMSTLIT

-1903 WVKYVSLHGTG
+1903 WVKYVSLHGAG
-1914 TDSKGK
+1914 TNSNGK

-1934 LTAKADNGKSVSFY
+1934 LTAKADNGKSVEFY

-1981 FTMDGTRHNQYGTTI
+1981 FTMDGNRHNQYGTTI

-2049 DEADN
+2049 DGADN

-2079 LRRTVKGE
+2079 LRRTIKGE

-2142 SDVGYRSGETVNIT
+2142 SNIGYRSGETVNIT
-2156 GYSQGTYVVK
+2156 GYSQGTYIVK

>member
-13 LFSVSLFAQQSV
+13 LFSVGLFAQQSV

-37 TVTGDLLFYD
+37 AVTSDLLFYD

-68 PIGKMIQIVFD
+68 PTGKMIQIVFD

-92 NGSKSLNSEDDGFG
+92 NGAKSLNSEDDGFG
-106 NTEYSLPSGGDA
+106 NTEYSLPPGGDA

-133 ADGSV
+133 ADGAV
-138 TVFFSNVNGTGSGW
+138 TVFFSNANGTGSGW

-169 GDVLMSTTPAIYLI
+169 GDVLMSSTPAIYLI

-227 LFNTSNTGYNDILKI
+227 LFNTSTIGRNDILKI
-242 YNGKNIANDSLI
+242 YNGYNAANDSLI

-277 YLKSTTGYPKPGF
+277 YLKSTAGLPKPGF

-303 LDNVTLNQTPAEVAA
+303 FDNVTLKQTPAEVVA
-318 GDKKQPVL
+318 GDKEQSVL

-357 AYLYYLGNDT
+357 AYLYYRGNDT

-378 VAADNFD
+378 VAADDFE

-469 AMFGNHYEAEM
+469 TTYNNNYEE
-480 GDQVITFLP
+480 GTSNQVITFLP

-498 DFSEFAVYISTN
+498 DFSEFAIYMSSN
-510 SYPGSVKA
+510 SFGTKA

-527 TSGTPLWKADV
+527 TSGTLLWKAQPS
-538 ANQYTGQGSTVRSK
+538 NKNTGPGTTVRSN
-552 SADGAL
+552 SADGAM
-558 TIVFNANT
+558 TIVFNPNT
-566 SALYYQY
+566 NYSTY
-573 TRKGWKATV
+573 TAKGWKATV

-618 VVTSGDLTPLTLNSV
+618 VVTSGELLPLTLNSV
-633 NVGLKGS
+633 NVGLKGC

-651 SDGTVFATDSL
+651 SDGTGFATDSL

-694 YDIDSSATSGSFMDA
+694 YDIDSTATSGSFMDA

-754 YDNGGPNTNYNP
+754 YDNGGPNANYNP

-785 FNYIATKN
+785 FNYINTKYS
-793 KDHFIVRN
+793 DYFIVRN
-801 GGVAGEEIADY
+801 GGVAGETIAEY
-812 SGTTLVGD
+812 SGISLDGD
-820 NLPKPIVSTATD
+820 NLPKPIVSSAAD

-841 PSSTSGKGWEIEVY
+841 PSGTYNKGWEIEVY

-904 DFSAAGSNNIGA
+904 DFSTVGSTNIGA

-924 TTGIIDA
+924 TTGINDR
-931 FAAHN
+931 FVAHN

-985 KTGTRWITPSTTATA
+985 KTGTRWTTPSTTATA

-1034 IDGKVVFNIVNGTY
+1034 IDGKVVFKIVNGIY
-1048 NQTVV
+1048 DQTVV

-1076 DVTIEYSGY
+1076 DVTIQYDKY
-1085 ALPKFQGK
+1085 VLPKFQGK

-1112 VKAGKLGYPAAM
+1112 VKAGKLGYPAN
-1124 MINNISNHVTVR
+1124 ILVNNISNHVTVR

-1141 APRATGPQPAND
+1141 APRGTSTYKSRADYLVRVEAN
-1153 ISLIRIEAKDS
+1153 DS

-1175 NSTLDGGG
+1175 NSTLDGGNVAVC
-1183 IGVYVYG
+1183 IYG
-1190 TYFIRLPKQ
+1190 TNFVRLPKQ
-1199 KGARIVGNTFVNQS
+1199 KEARIAGNTFVNQS
-1213 RMCIYITKED
+1213 RRCIYMTKED
-1223 GGVVENNTI
+1223 GGIIENNTFTI
-1232 AMTGMPASYEIK
+1232 SGTANISEFLGV
-1244 GIDAVM
+1244 DAVM

-1256 RGNRLSVDSSV
+1256 RGNRFYADSTA
-1267 GKKAYPLYLRQ
+1267 GKTYPLHLRQ
-1278 AGKEE
+1278 AGKDE

-1297 IDSVGGTEASYGIQC
+1297 IDSVGGTYASYGIEC
-1312 VDPLKNVDI
+1312 NEPLKNVDI
-1321 VYNSVNIIQGN
+1321 VYNSINIRHTNGLS
-1332 NIAHGNIHFA
+1332 HGNIHFA
-1342 GNKSNLTEGVLVAN
+1342 GNKSHLTEGVLVAN

-1385 GYYTPSDTIAGI
+1385 GYYTPSDTIAEI

-1431 LSDVGSLAA
+1431 LSDLGSLAA

-1525 DITKSVEKEITIGN
+1525 DINKSVEKEVTIGN

-1589 FVDGTAKFS
+1589 FVDGTAQFS

-1700 VPQPLTSTLPADTI
+1700 APQPLTSTLPADTI
-1714 VNENMSILLGANING
+1714 VNENMSVLLDADING

-1761 VTLTVTDAWG
+1761 VTLVVTDAWG

-1818 YSFANSMIPHSQT
+1818 YSFANSMIPYSQT

-1838 NKTSKSFDPNQFIT
+1838 NKTSTSFDMSTLIT

-1895 GCYVTNNA
+1895 GCYITNNA
-1903 WVKYVSLHGTG
+1903 WVKYVSIHGTG
-1914 TDSKGK
+1914 TNSNGK

-2079 LRRTVKGE
+2079 LRRTIKGE

>member
-13 LFSVSLFAQQSV
+13 LFSVGLFAQQSV
-25 NMPGTDGQEKTQ
+25 NMPGTDGQEHTQ
-37 TVTGDLLFYD
+37 AVTSDLLFYD

-68 PIGKMIQIVFD
+68 PTGKMIQIVFD

-92 NGSKSLNSEDDGFG
+92 NGAKSLDSEDDGFG
-106 NTEYSLPSGGDA
+106 NIEYSLPSGGDV

-138 TVFFSNVNGTGSGW
+138 TVFFSNANGTGSGW

-197 GNISQNF
+197 GNISRDF

-277 YLKSTTGYPKPGF
+277 YLKSTAGLPKPGF

-303 LDNVTLNQTPAEVAA
+303 FDNVTLKQTPAEVAA
-318 GDKKQPVL
+318 GDKEQSVL

-457 TIYGDWQFISKK
+457 TIYGDWQFINKK
-469 AMFGNHYEAEM
+469 TTYNNNYEE
-480 GDQVITFLP
+480 GTSNQVITFLP

-498 DFSEFAVYISTN
+498 DFSEFAIFMSSN
-510 SYPGSVKA
+510 SWGTKA

-527 TSGTPLWKADV
+527 TSGTLLWKAQPS
-538 ANQYTGQGSTVRSK
+538 NKNTGPGTTVRSN

-558 TIVFNANT
+558 TIVFNPNT
-566 SALYYQY
+566 NYSNY
-573 TRKGWKATV
+573 TAKGWKAIV

-587 VPMTFSRVDV
+587 APMTFSRVDV

-618 VVTSGDLTPLTLNSV
+618 VVTSGELLPLTLNSV
-633 NVGLKGS
+633 NVGLKGC

-651 SDGTVFATDSL
+651 SDGTGFATDSL

-694 YDIDSSATSGSFMDA
+694 YDIDSTATSGSFMDA

-754 YDNGGPNTNYNP
+754 YDNGGPNANYNP

-785 FNYIATKN
+785 FNYINTKYS
-793 KDHFIVRN
+793 DYFIVRN
-801 GGVAGEEIADY
+801 GGVAGETIAEY
-812 SGTTLVGD
+812 SGISLDGD
-820 NLPKPIVSTATD
+820 NLPKPIVSSAAD

-841 PSSTSGKGWEIEVY
+841 PSGTYNKGWEIEVY

-904 DFSAAGSNNIGA
+904 DFSTVGSTNIGA

-924 TTGIIDA
+924 TTGINDR
-931 FAAHN
+931 FVAHN

-985 KTGTRWITPSTTATA
+985 KTGTRWTTPSTTATA

-1034 IDGKVVFNIVNGTY
+1034 IDGKVVFNIVNGIY
-1048 NQTVV
+1048 DQTVV

-1076 DVTIEYSGY
+1076 DVTIQYDKY
-1085 ALPKFQGK
+1085 VLPKFQGK

-1112 VKAGKLGYPAAM
+1112 VKAGKLGYPAN
-1124 MINNISNHVTVR
+1124 ILVNNISNHVTVR

-1141 APRATGPQPAND
+1141 APRGTSTYKSRADYLVRVEAN
-1153 ISLIRIEAKDS
+1153 DS

-1175 NSTLDGGG
+1175 NSTLDGGNVAVC
-1183 IGVYVYG
+1183 IYG
-1190 TYFIRLPKQ
+1190 TNFVRLPKQ
-1199 KGARIVGNTFVNQS
+1199 KEARIAGNTFVNQS
-1213 RMCIYITKED
+1213 RRCIYMTKED
-1223 GGVVENNTI
+1223 GGIIENNTFTI
-1232 AMTGMPASYEIK
+1232 SGTANISEFLGV
-1244 GIDAVM
+1244 DAVM

-1256 RGNRLSVDSSV
+1256 RGNRFYADSTA
-1267 GKKAYPLYLRQ
+1267 GKTYPLHLRQ

-1283 MVPGRNKVYNNQII
+1283 MVQGRNKVYNNQII
-1297 IDSVGGTEASYGIQC
+1297 IDSVGGTYASYGIEC
-1312 VDPLKNVDI
+1312 NEPLKNVDI
-1321 VYNSVNIIQGN
+1321 VYNSINIRHTNGLS
-1332 NIAHGNIHFA
+1332 HGNIHFA
-1342 GNKSNLTEGVLVAN
+1342 GNKSHLTEGVLVAN

-1370 LNNTGYLAGI
+1370 LNNNGYLAGI

-1385 GYYTPSDTIAGI
+1385 GYYTPSDTIASI
-1397 GSTEYNFAGWNTVS
+1397 GSTKYNFAGWNTVS

-1431 LSDVGSLAA
+1431 LSDLGSLAA

-1446 VTTDIDGKARNASTP
+1446 VATDIDGKARNASTP

-1525 DITKSVEKEITIGN
+1525 DINKSVEKEVTIGN

-1589 FVDGTAKFS
+1589 FVDGTAQFS

-1652 YKGTV
+1652 YKGTA

-1700 VPQPLTSTLPADTI
+1700 TPQPLTSTLPADTI

-1761 VTLTVTDAWG
+1761 VTLVVTDAWG
-1771 NTHKAKIVVTVH
+1771 NTHKAKIVVTVR

-1818 YSFANSMIPHSQT
+1818 YSFANSMIPYSKT

-1838 NKTSKSFDPNQFIT
+1838 NKTSTSFDMSTLIT

-1895 GCYVTNNA
+1895 GCYITNNA
-1903 WVKYVSLHGTG
+1903 WVKYVSIHGTG
-1914 TDSKGK
+1914 TNSNGK

-2156 GYSQGTYVVK
+2156 GYSQGTYIVK

>member
-13 LFSVSLFAQQSV
+13 LFSVGLFAQQSV
-25 NMPGTDGQEKTQ
+25 NMPGTDGQEHTQ
-37 TVTGDLLFYD
+37 AVTSDLLFYD

-68 PIGKMIQIVFD
+68 PTGKMIQIVFD

-92 NGSKSLNSEDDGFG
+92 NGAKSLNSEDDGFG
-106 NTEYSLPSGGDA
+106 NTEYSLPPGGDA

-138 TVFFSNVNGTGSGW
+138 TVFFSNANGTGSGW

-169 GDVLMSTTPAIYLI
+169 GDVLMSSTPAIYLI

-227 LFNTSNTGYNDILKI
+227 LFNTSTIGRNDILKI
-242 YNGKNIANDSLI
+242 YNGYNAANDSLI

-277 YLKSTTGYPKPGF
+277 YLKSTAGLPKPGF

-303 LDNVTLNQTPAEVAA
+303 FDNVTLKQTPAEVVA
-318 GDKKQPVL
+318 GDKEQSVL

-404 YDIKTDAAQGASI
+404 YDIKTDAAQGASV

-457 TIYGDWQFISKK
+457 TIYGDWQFINKK
-469 AMFGNHYEAEM
+469 TTYNNNYEE
-480 GDQVITFLP
+480 GTSNQVITFLP

-498 DFSEFAVYISTN
+498 DFSEFAIFMSSN
-510 SYPGSVKA
+510 SWGTKA

-527 TSGTPLWKADV
+527 TSGTLLWKAQPS
-538 ANQYTGQGSTVRSK
+538 NKNTGPGTTVRSN

-558 TIVFNANT
+558 TIVFNPNT
-566 SALYYQY
+566 NYSNY
-573 TRKGWKATV
+573 TAKGWKAIV

-587 VPMTFSRVDV
+587 APMTFSRVDV

-618 VVTSGDLTPLTLNSV
+618 VVTSGELLPLTLNSV
-633 NVGLKGS
+633 NVGLKGC

-651 SDGTVFATDSL
+651 SDGTGFATDSL

-694 YDIDSSATSGSFMDA
+694 YDIDSTATSGSFMDA

-754 YDNGGPNTNYNP
+754 YDNGGPNTNYKS

-785 FNYIATKN
+785 FNYINTDN
-793 KDHFIVRN
+793 GDHFIVRN

-812 SGTTLVGD
+812 SGTILVGD
-820 NLPKPIVSTATD
+820 NLPKPIVSSAAD

-841 PSSTSGKGWEIEVY
+841 PKGTYNKGWEIEVY

-904 DFSAAGSNNIGA
+904 DFSTVGSTNIGA

-924 TTGIIDA
+924 TTGINDR
-931 FAAHN
+931 FVAHD

-985 KTGTRWITPSTTATA
+985 KTGTRWTTPSTTATA

-1023 IKAAIDAMKGG
+1023 IKAAIDAMKDG

-1053 IPHIPGASPENTIT
+1053 IPHIPGASPKNTIT

-1085 ALPKFQGK
+1085 ALPKFK
-1093 DLGIFSING
+1093 NNDLGIFSING

-1112 VKAGKLGYPAAM
+1112 VKAGRLGYPAN
-1124 MINNISNHVTVR
+1124 ILVNNISNHVTVR

-1141 APRATGPQPAND
+1141 APRGTSTYKSRAD
-1153 ISLIRIEAKDS
+1153 YLVRVEAIDS

-1175 NSTLDGGG
+1175 NSTLDGGNVAVC
-1183 IGVYVYG
+1183 IYG
-1190 TYFIRLPKQ
+1190 TNHVRLPKQ
-1199 KGARIVGNTFVNQS
+1199 KEARIAGNTFVNQS
-1213 RMCIYITKED
+1213 RRCIYMTKED
-1223 GGVVENNTI
+1223 GGIIENNTFTI
-1232 AMTGMPASYEIK
+1232 SGTANISEFLGV
-1244 GIDAVM
+1244 DAVM

-1256 RGNRLSVDSSV
+1256 RGNRFYADSTA
-1267 GKKAYPLYLRQ
+1267 GKTYTLHLRQ

-1283 MVPGRNKVYNNQII
+1283 MLPGRNKIYNNQII
-1297 IDSVGGTEASYGIQC
+1297 IDSVGGTYASYGIEC
-1312 VDPLKNVDI
+1312 NEPLKNVDI
-1321 VYNSVNIIQGN
+1321 VYNSINIRHTNG
-1332 NIAHGNIHFA
+1332 IAHGNIHFA
-1342 GNKSNLTEGVLVAN
+1342 GYRSHLTEGVLVAN
-1356 NLLQNSA
+1356 NILQNSA

-1370 LNNTGYLAGI
+1370 LNNNGYLAGI

-1385 GYYTPSDTIAGI
+1385 GYYTVSDTIASI

-1461 TIGAYEFVLPTPE
+1461 TIGAYEFVLPPPE

-1525 DITKSVEKEITIGN
+1525 DINKSVEKEVTIGN

-1589 FVDGTAKFS
+1589 FVDGTAQFS

-1652 YKGTV
+1652 YKGTA

-1700 VPQPLTSTLPADTI
+1700 TPQPLTSTLPADTI

-1761 VTLTVTDAWG
+1761 VTLVVTDAWG

-1818 YSFANSMIPHSQT
+1818 YSFANSMIPYSQT

-1838 NKTSKSFDPNQFIT
+1838 NKTSTSFDMSTLIT

-1903 WVKYVSLHGTG
+1903 WVKYVSIHGTS
-1914 TDSKGK
+1914 TNSNGK

-2142 SDVGYRSGETVNIT
+2142 SNIGYRSGETVNIT
-2156 GYSQGTYVVK
+2156 GYSQGAYIVK

>member
-13 LFSVSLFAQQSV
+13 LFSVGLFAQHSV

-37 TVTGDLLFYD
+37 AVTSDLLFYD

-55 PTAQQVTGITFIP
+55 PTAQQVTGITFTP

-92 NGSKSLNSEDDGFG
+92 NGSKNLNSNDDGFG

-138 TVFFSNVNGTGSGW
+138 TVFFSNTNGTGSGW

-169 GDVLMSTTPAIYLI
+169 GDVLMSSTPAIYLI

-227 LFNTSNTGYNDILKI
+227 LFNTSTIGRNDILKI
-242 YNGKNIANDSLI
+242 YNGYNAANDSLI

-277 YLKSTTGYPKPGF
+277 YLKSTAGLPKPGF

-303 LDNVTLNQTPAEVAA
+303 FDNVTLKQTPAEVVA
-318 GDKKQPVL
+318 GDKEQPVL

-404 YDIKTDAAQGASI
+404 YDIKTDAAQGTSI

-457 TIYGDWQFISKK
+457 TIYGDWQFINKK
-469 AMFGNHYEAEM
+469 TTYNNNYEE
-480 GDQVITFLP
+480 GTSNQVITFLP

-498 DFSEFAVYISTN
+498 DFSEFAIYMSSN
-510 SYPGSVKA
+510 SFGTKA

-527 TSGTPLWKADV
+527 TSGTLLWKAQPS
-538 ANQYTGQGSTVRSK
+538 NKNTGPGTTVRSN

-558 TIVFNANT
+558 TIVFNPNT
-566 SALYYQY
+566 NISSY
-573 TRKGWKATV
+573 TAKGWKAIV

-597 VQKDTSFVTPGTTKA
+597 VQKDTSFVTPGTAKA

-618 VVTSGDLTPLTLNSV
+618 VVTSGELLPLTLNSV
-633 NVGLKGS
+633 NVGLKGC

-651 SDGTVFATDSL
+651 SDGTGFATDSL

-694 YDIDSSATSGSFMDA
+694 YDIDSTATSGSFMDA
-709 LVSEVNVGGTAHT
+709 LVSEVNVGGTTHT

-754 YDNGGPNTNYNP
+754 YDNGGPNTNYKS

-785 FNYIATKN
+785 FNYINTYN
-793 KDHFIVRN
+793 SDYFIVRN
-801 GGVAGEEIADY
+801 GGVAGETIAEY
-812 SGTTLVGD
+812 SGTILVGD
-820 NLPKPIVSTATD
+820 NLPKPIVSSAAD

-841 PSSTSGKGWEIEVY
+841 PKGTYNKGWEIEVY

-904 DFSAAGSNNIGA
+904 DFSTVGSTNIGA

-924 TTGIIDA
+924 TTGINDR
-931 FAAHN
+931 FVAHN

-985 KTGTRWITPSTTATA
+985 KTGTRWTTPSTTATA

-1005 GGFSGTYTVG
+1005 VGFSGTYTVG

-1034 IDGKVVFNIVNGTY
+1034 IDGKVVFNIVNGIY
-1048 NQTVV
+1048 DQTVV

-1076 DVTIEYSGY
+1076 DVTIQYDKY
-1085 ALPKFQGK
+1085 VLPKFQGK

-1112 VKAGKLGYPAAM
+1112 VKAGKLGYPAN
-1124 MINNISNHVTVR
+1124 ILVNNISNHVTVR

-1141 APRATGPQPAND
+1141 APRGTSTYKSRAD
-1153 ISLIRIEAKDS
+1153 YLIRVEANDS

-1175 NSTLDGGG
+1175 NSTLDGGNVAVC
-1183 IGVYVYG
+1183 IYG
-1190 TYFIRLPKQ
+1190 TNFVRLPKQ
-1199 KGARIVGNTFVNQS
+1199 KEARIAGNTFVNQS
-1213 RMCIYITKED
+1213 RRCIYMTKED
-1223 GGVVENNTI
+1223 GGIIENNTFTI
-1232 AMTGMPASYEIK
+1232 SGTANISEFLGV
-1244 GIDAVM
+1244 DAVM

-1256 RGNRLSVDSSV
+1256 RGNRFYADSTA
-1267 GKKAYPLYLRQ
+1267 GKTYPLHLRQ

-1283 MVPGRNKVYNNQII
+1283 MVQGRNKVYNNQII
-1297 IDSVGGTEASYGIQC
+1297 IDSVGGTYASYGIEC
-1312 VDPLKNVDI
+1312 NEPLKNVDI
-1321 VYNSVNIIQGN
+1321 VYNSINIRHTNGLS
-1332 NIAHGNIHFA
+1332 HGNIHFA
-1342 GNKSNLTEGVLVAN
+1342 GNKSHLTEGVLFAN

-1370 LNNTGYLAGI
+1370 LNNNGYLAGI

-1385 GYYTPSDTIAGI
+1385 GYYTVSDTIASI

-1431 LSDVGSLAA
+1431 LSDLGSLAA

-1525 DITKSVEKEITIGN
+1525 DINKSVEKEVTIGN

-1589 FVDGTAKFS
+1589 FVDGTAQFS

-1657 NVGSRTLSA
+1657 KVGSRTLSA

-1700 VPQPLTSTLPADTI
+1700 APQPLTFTLPADTI
-1714 VNENMSILLGANING
+1714 VNENMSIMLGADING
-1729 GVVPYT
+1729 GVVPYI

-1761 VTLTVTDAWG
+1761 VTLVVTDAWG
-1771 NTHKAKIVVTVH
+1771 NTHKAKIVVTVR

-1818 YSFANSMIPHSQT
+1818 YSFANSMIPYSQT

-1838 NKTSKSFDPNQFIT
+1838 NKTSKSFDPDQFIT

-1903 WVKYVSLHGTG
+1903 WVKYVSIHGTG

-1920 QDANTPFTTGDWVK
+1920 QDKHTPFTTGDWVK

-2049 DEADN
+2049 DGADN

-2156 GYSQGTYVVK
+2156 GYSQGTYIVK
-2166 IDGKAMKLIVR
+2166 IDGKTMKLIVR

>member
-13 LFSVSLFAQQSV
+13 LFSVGLFAQHSV

-37 TVTGDLLFYD
+37 AVTSDLLFYD

-68 PIGKMIQIVFD
+68 PTGKMIQIVFD

-106 NTEYSLPSGGDA
+106 NIEYSLPSGGDA

-138 TVFFSNVNGTGSGW
+138 TVFFSNANGTGSGW

-169 GDVLMSTTPAIYLI
+169 GDVLMSSTPAIYLI

-204 EGRVTFAPTN
+204 EGRVTFLPTN

-227 LFNTSNTGYNDILKI
+227 LFNTSTIGRNDILKI
-242 YNGKNIANDSLI
+242 YNGKNTANDSLI

-277 YLKSTTGYPKPGF
+277 YLKSTAGLPKPGF

-303 LDNVTLNQTPAEVAA
+303 FDNVTLKQTPAEVVA
-318 GDKKQPVL
+318 GDKEQSVL

-469 AMFGNHYEAEM
+469 NTYNNNYEE
-480 GDQVITFLP
+480 GTSNQVITFLP

-498 DFSEFAVYISTN
+498 DFSEFAIYMSSN
-510 SYPGSVKA
+510 SFGTKA

-527 TSGTPLWKADV
+527 TSGTLLWKAQPS
-538 ANQYTGQGSTVRSK
+538 NKNTGPGTTVRSN

-558 TIVFNANT
+558 TIVFNPNT
-566 SALYYQY
+566 NISSY
-573 TRKGWKATV
+573 TAKGWKAIV

-597 VQKDTSFVTPGTTKA
+597 VQKDTSFVTPGTAKA

-618 VVTSGDLTPLTLNSV
+618 VVTSGELLPLTLNSV
-633 NVGLKGS
+633 NVGLKGC

-651 SDGTVFATDSL
+651 SDGTGFATDSL

-694 YDIDSSATSGSFMDA
+694 YDIDSTATSGSFMDA

-754 YDNGGPNTNYNP
+754 YDNGGPNANYNP
-766 TASGAVTFKP
+766 TSSGAVTFKP

-785 FNYIATKN
+785 FNYINTYN
-793 KDHFIVRN
+793 SDYFIVRN
-801 GGVAGEEIADY
+801 GGVAGETIAEY
-812 SGTTLVGD
+812 SGTILVGD
-820 NLPKPIVSTATD
+820 NLPKPIVSSAAD

-841 PSSTSGKGWEIEVY
+841 PKGTYNKGWEIEVY

-904 DFSAAGSNNIGA
+904 DFSTVGSTNIGA

-924 TTGIIDA
+924 TTGINDR
-931 FAAHN
+931 FVAHN

-985 KTGTRWITPSTTATA
+985 KTGTRWTTPSTTATA

-1034 IDGKVVFNIVNGTY
+1034 IDGKVVFNIVNGIY
-1048 NQTVV
+1048 DQTVV

-1076 DVTIEYSGY
+1076 DVTIQYDKY
-1085 ALPKFQGK
+1085 VLPKFQGK

-1112 VKAGKLGYPAAM
+1112 VKAGKLGYPAN
-1124 MINNISNHVTVR
+1124 ILVNNISNHVTVR

-1141 APRATGPQPAND
+1141 APRGTSTYKSRAD
-1153 ISLIRIEAKDS
+1153 YLIRVEANDS

-1175 NSTLDGGG
+1175 NSTLDGGNVAVC
-1183 IGVYVYG
+1183 IYG
-1190 TYFIRLPKQ
+1190 TNFVRLPKQ
-1199 KGARIVGNTFVNQS
+1199 KEARIAGNTFVNQS
-1213 RMCIYITKED
+1213 RRCIYMTKED
-1223 GGVVENNTI
+1223 GGIIENNTFTI
-1232 AMTGMPASYEIK
+1232 SGTANISEFLGV
-1244 GIDAVM
+1244 DAVM

-1256 RGNRLSVDSSV
+1256 RGNRFYADSTA
-1267 GKKAYPLYLRQ
+1267 GKTYPLHLRQ

-1283 MVPGRNKVYNNQII
+1283 MVQGRNKVYNNQII
-1297 IDSVGGTEASYGIQC
+1297 IDSVGGTYASYGIEC
-1312 VDPLKNVDI
+1312 NEPLKNVDI
-1321 VYNSVNIIQGN
+1321 VYNSINIRHTNGLS
-1332 NIAHGNIHFA
+1332 HGNIHFA
-1342 GNKSNLTEGVLVAN
+1342 GNKSHLTEGVLFAN

-1370 LNNTGYLAGI
+1370 LNNNGYLAGI

-1385 GYYTPSDTIAGI
+1385 GYYTVSDTIASI

-1431 LSDVGSLAA
+1431 LSDLGSLAA

-1525 DITKSVEKEITIGN
+1525 DINKSVEKEVTIGN

-1589 FVDGTAKFS
+1589 FVDGTAQFS

-1657 NVGSRTLSA
+1657 KVGSRTLSA

-1700 VPQPLTSTLPADTI
+1700 APQPLTFTLPADTI
-1714 VNENMSILLGANING
+1714 VNENMSIMLGADING
-1729 GVVPYT
+1729 GVVPYI

-1761 VTLTVTDAWG
+1761 VTLVVTDAWG
-1771 NTHKAKIVVTVH
+1771 NTHKAKIVVTVR

-1818 YSFANSMIPHSQT
+1818 YSFANSMIPYSQT

-1838 NKTSKSFDPNQFIT
+1838 NKTSKSFDPDQFIT

-1903 WVKYVSLHGTG
+1903 WVKYVSIHGTG

-1920 QDANTPFTTGDWVK
+1920 QDKHTPFTTGDWVK

-2107 DTESIIISP
+2107 DTESIIILP

-2156 GYSQGTYVVK
+2156 GYSQGTYIVK

>member
-13 LFSVSLFAQQSV
+13 LFSVGLFAQQSV

-37 TVTGDLLFYD
+37 AVTGDLLFYD
-47 AGGDVGPI
+47 AGGSGGNI
-55 PTAQQVTGITFIP
+55 PTRQVTGITFTP

-92 NGSKSLNSEDDGFG
+92 NGSKNLNSNDDGFG

-138 TVFFSNVNGTGSGW
+138 TVFFSNANGTGSGW

-204 EGRVTFAPTN
+204 EGHVTFAPTN

-227 LFNTSNTGYNDILKI
+227 LFNTSTIGRNDILKI
-242 YNGKNIANDSLI
+242 YNGYNATNDSLI

-277 YLKSTTGYPKPGF
+277 YLKSTAGLPKPGF

-303 LDNVTLNQTPAEVAA
+303 FDNVTLKQTPAEVVA
-318 GDKKQPVL
+318 GDKEQSVL

-457 TIYGDWQFISKK
+457 TIYGDWQFINKK
-469 AMFGNHYEAEM
+469 TTYNNNYEEGM
-480 GDQVITFLP
+480 SNQVITFLP

-498 DFSEFAVYISTN
+498 DFSEFAIFMSSN
-510 SYPGSVKA
+510 SFGTKA

-527 TSGTPLWKADV
+527 TSGTLLWKAQPS
-538 ANQYTGQGSTVRSK
+538 NKNTGPGTTVRSN

-558 TIVFNANT
+558 TIVFNPNT
-566 SALYYQY
+566 NYSNY
-573 TRKGWKATV
+573 TAKGWKAIV

-587 VPMTFSRVDV
+587 APMTFSRVDV

-618 VVTSGDLTPLTLNSV
+618 VVTSGELLPLTLNSV
-633 NVGLKGS
+633 NVGLKGC

-651 SDGTVFATDSL
+651 SDGTGFATDSL

-694 YDIDSSATSGSFMDA
+694 YDIDSTATSGSFMDA

-754 YDNGGPNTNYNP
+754 YDNGGPNANYNP

-785 FNYIATKN
+785 FNYINTKYS
-793 KDHFIVRN
+793 DYFIVRN
-801 GGVAGEEIADY
+801 GGVAGETIAEY
-812 SGTTLVGD
+812 SGISLDGD
-820 NLPKPIVSTATD
+820 NLPKPIVSSAAD

-841 PSSTSGKGWEIEVY
+841 PSGTYNKGWEIEVY

-904 DFSAAGSNNIGA
+904 DFSTVGSTNIGA

-924 TTGIIDA
+924 TTGINDR
-931 FAAHN
+931 FVAHN

-985 KTGTRWITPSTTATA
+985 KTGTRWTTPSTTATA

-1034 IDGKVVFNIVNGTY
+1034 IDGKVVFNIVNGIY
-1048 NQTVV
+1048 DQTVV

-1076 DVTIEYSGY
+1076 DVTIQYDKY
-1085 ALPKFQGK
+1085 VLPKFQGK

-1112 VKAGKLGYPAAM
+1112 VKAGKLGYPAN
-1124 MINNISNHVTVR
+1124 ILVNNISNHVTVR

-1141 APRATGPQPAND
+1141 APRGTSTYQSRADYLVRVEAN
-1153 ISLIRIEAKDS
+1153 DS

-1175 NSTLDGGG
+1175 NSTLDGGNVAVC
-1183 IGVYVYG
+1183 IYG
-1190 TYFIRLPKQ
+1190 TNFVRLPKQ
-1199 KGARIVGNTFVNQS
+1199 KEARIAGNTFVNQS
-1213 RMCIYITKED
+1213 RRCIYMTKED
-1223 GGVVENNTI
+1223 GGIIENNTFTI
-1232 AMTGMPASYEIK
+1232 SGTANISEFLGV
-1244 GIDAVM
+1244 DAVM

-1256 RGNRLSVDSSV
+1256 RGNRFYADSTA
-1267 GKKAYPLYLRQ
+1267 GKTYPLHLRQ

-1283 MVPGRNKVYNNQII
+1283 MLPGRNKVYNNQII
-1297 IDSVGGTEASYGIQC
+1297 IDSVGGTYASYGIQC
-1312 VDPLKNVDI
+1312 NDPLKNVDI
-1321 VYNSVNIIQGN
+1321 VYNSINIRHTNGLS
-1332 NIAHGNIHFA
+1332 HGNIHFA
-1342 GNKSNLTEGVLVAN
+1342 GNKSHLTEGVLVAN

-1370 LNNTGYLAGI
+1370 LNNTDYLAGI

-1385 GYYTPSDTIAGI
+1385 GYYTPSDTIAEI

-1431 LSDVGSLAA
+1431 LSDLGSLAA

-1525 DITKSVEKEITIGN
+1525 DINKSVEKEVTIGN

-1589 FVDGTAKFS
+1589 FVDGTAQFS

-1652 YKGTV
+1652 YKGTA

-1700 VPQPLTSTLPADTI
+1700 APQPLTSTLPADTI
-1714 VNENMSILLGANING
+1714 VNENMSIILGANING

-1740 AHRDTLSSTDKLN
+1740 AHRDTLSNTDKLN

-1761 VTLTVTDAWG
+1761 VTLVVTDAWG

-1818 YSFANSMIPHSQT
+1818 YSFANSMIPYSQT

-1838 NKTSKSFDPNQFIT
+1838 NKTSTSFDMSTLIT

-1903 WVKYVSLHGTG
+1903 WVKYVSIHGTG
-1914 TDSKGK
+1914 TNSNGK

-2156 GYSQGTYVVK
+2156 GYSQGTYIVK